1 MTTMPHINRLRV
13 NNVKYNFGTQYY
25 DDFMM
30 KPYGK
35 NMLYDLANGGG
46 KSVLMLLLLQTVIPN
61 CTLDD
66 KQPVE
71 KLFRTAGGSSTI
83 HSLIEWKLN
92 DNNIKDGDGFQYMT
106 TGFCAKKGTAQEE
119 KDTASIDYFN
129 YCIFYR
135 EYNENDIR
143 NLPLVNENERITYS
157 GLKQYLKELQ
167 RNPGLRVEVFD
178 RKGEYQQF
186 ISNYGIYESEWEI
199 IRGINKTEGHVRTYF
214 ETNYKTTRKVVE
226 DLLIEEI
233 IQKSYNRYLD
243 GGNDSAGSN
252 EKNSDDSMAA
262 TLLNIKDK
270 LIELSQKKAA
280 VNFYDRQTEIID
292 GLKERLSI
300 LDHVYTRDDELK
312 TKLHQAYNYN
322 ERCITSK
329 QTYYEQLCKEAD
341 ELDRKMKH
349 LEIIVEAAKLVKNQT
364 QLDNINQEIAR
375 LTKGIQLHED
385 LLVRKQKDI
394 SLKESMNDYLEY
406 LREKSNRDELK
417 ESLDAIKGGS
427 KVETQELNQLAF
439 NKKILMDKK
448 VDELETTKVELL
460 DKLNEAEEILT
471 DSNEEERNLDIER
484 AIKANAFTSV
494 EEKIVSLQ
502 QKLIQMRKNVSLL
515 VFEEIAETI
524 KHVEEEN
531 KTSEEKLQVIKQ
543 EVDDCLETMRVLKT
557 SLQIKEEKKTSL
569 NTTIKEYEDFIKA
582 YNARQVNYE
591 KLLEVY
597 HIVSK
602 DNCLHELE
610 EQYRELVTKLV
621 KCKERIQINE
631 RYLTQLTERNLD
643 VESEG
648 LTKVKEY
655 LDKRYKDKVITG
667 TAYLHTLPE
676 KERERI
682 LNKVPI
688 LPYGLI
694 IMEDYESLL
703 EDRYFSRKDF
713 GAYAIPILNL
723 EEIKQGTIHLSKK
736 SITFAMKEEELFYRE
751 ERMAREESIV
761 RGEVEEEKELLRK
774 LEQQEEIFKKDMDK
788 IRYYLGKDREY
799 FSEVEQKHKQCK
811 QEFST
816 LSEEIQELAADYM
829 KREQSVRQM
838 SDDINSITVT
848 MEENEQE
855 HVLLV
860 EIAAIDAR
868 KRKLE
873 KESIELRNEC
883 EELQRR
889 YERICQLRDEWKTKH
904 GQWSMQVD
912 SVDKQLIFCKEQ
924 WTTLFLPYY
933 KEEEYEVLSLSEEE
947 LDARFLGKKDV
958 FEKEYS
964 DLGDKERLLSS
975 YINAMNRSLKAIAK
989 RKISLATLDEMK
1001 NNHSLVAISDDII
1014 QCENTD
1020 YVHQEAILSKLQEN
1034 MDEKKA
1040 LMHQLGGKVEQAR
1053 YAAEEKF
1060 GDVFKETLLR
1070 ITTDTDIEEQKAALQ
1085 VMLKKKR
1092 NMKEELI
1099 LSERAIKICEN
1110 ARDDM
1115 ERIYR
1120 QMELTKTKDVE
1131 NIEIEDIEGFV
1142 KTLSRELDSIA
1153 KDTNRK
1159 REEFYQQLQKT
1170 AQTLELLKAY
1180 ELAEELRTAVTVPK
1194 TLEESSE
1201 LKSNLEGVCDCI
1213 RLERQRIEQ
1222 GLEDMERIKQS
1233 FENQCL
1239 QRCDNVKA
1247 ALERLPKLSKI
1258 MLDNEQIQMIG
1269 LSIPY
1274 VNEELQSQRMSDYID
1289 TIVAGVDKYETPNEK
1304 IKYIRESLSLKR
1316 LFSVIVTDMNR
1327 IKLTLYKR
1335 ERMKEQSRHLRYE
1348 EAVGSTGQSQ
1358 GIYIQFLIAIINY
1371 ITYMNS
1377 GNINNKGLRK
1387 VIFID
1392 NPFGAAKD
1400 VYIWEPI
1407 FELLKMNQVQLI
1419 VPARGTT
1426 PAITG
1431 KFDVNYILGQCLK
1444 DNKQQTVVVDFHSN
1458 VDTTEME
1465 YIPLQYE
1472 QTSLFE

>member
-1 MTTMPHINRLRV
+1 MPHINRLRV

-71 KLFRTAGGSSTI
+71 KLFRTSGGSTTI

-92 DNNIKDGDGFQYMT
+92 DNNIKDGFQYMT

-143 NLPLVNENERITYS
+143 NLPLINENERVTYS

-233 IQKSYNRYLD
+233 IQKAYNRYLD
-243 GGNDSAGSN
+243 GGNDS
-252 EKNSDDSMAA
+252 EDSMAT
-262 TLLNIKDK
+262 TLLSIKDK
-270 LIELSQKKAA
+270 LIELSQKKAT
-280 VNFYDRQTEIID
+280 VNFYDRQIEIID

-300 LDHVYTRDDELK
+300 LDHVYTRDKELK
-312 TKLHQAYNYN
+312 TKLHQAYTYN
-322 ERCITSK
+322 ERCIASK
-329 QTYYEQLCKEAD
+329 QAHYEQLCKEQD
-341 ELDRKMKH
+341 DLDQKMKH
-349 LEIIVEAAKLVKNQT
+349 LEIIVEAAKLQKNETHLAQ
-364 QLDNINQEIAR
+364 INKEIER
-375 LTKGIQLHED
+375 LTREILLQED
-385 LLVRKQKDI
+385 MLARKQKDI

-417 ESLDAIKGGS
+417 ESLEAIKGGN
-427 KVETQELNQLAF
+427 KVEIQELNQLAF
-439 NKKILMDKK
+439 NKKVHVDKK
-448 VDELETTKVELL
+448 VQDLETAKAELL
-460 DKLNEAEEILT
+460 DKLKEADEVLS
-471 DSNEEERNLDIER
+471 DSGEEERNLDIER
-484 AIKANAFTSV
+484 AIKENAFTMV
-494 EEKIVSLQ
+494 EEKVVALQ
-502 QKLIQMRKNVSLL
+502 QKLNQMRKNVSLL
-515 VFEEIAETI
+515 FFEEITEAI
-524 KHVEEEN
+524 SQVEEEN
-531 KTSEEKLQVIKQ
+531 KASEGRLQAIRQ
-543 EVDDCLETMRVLKT
+543 ELDSCQETMVMLKT
-557 SLQIKEEKKTSL
+557 SLQIKEEKKTRL
-569 NTTIKEYEDFIKA
+569 TTTIKEYEDWLEGYKV
-582 YNARQVNYE
+582 RQAEYE
-591 KLLEVY
+591 KLLEIY

-602 DNCLHELE
+602 DNCLQELE
-610 EQYRELVTKLV
+610 EQYKTLVTKLV
-621 KCKERIQINE
+621 KCKEHIQINE
-631 RYLTQLTERNLD
+631 RYLTQLVERNLD

-655 LDKRYKDKVITG
+655 LEKRYKDKVMTG

-682 LNKVPI
+682 LRKIPI

-694 IMEDYESLL
+694 VMEEYESLL
-703 EDRYFSRKDF
+703 EDRYFKRKDF

-723 EEIKQGTIHLSKK
+723 EEIKQGTISFAKK
-736 SITFAMKEEELFYRE
+736 SITFAMREEELFYRE
-751 ERMAREESIV
+751 ERMAEEESVV
-761 RGEVEEEKELLRK
+761 RGEVEDEKEQLRR
-774 LEQQEEIFKKDMDK
+774 LEQQEEILKKDMEK
-788 IRYYLGKDREY
+788 VRYYLGEDRKKCA
-799 FSEVEQKHKQCK
+799 EVEQNHMKSK
-811 QEFST
+811 QE
-816 LSEEIQELAADYM
+816 LSSLSREIQELASDYM
-829 KREQSVRQM
+829 NREQSVKQM
-838 SDDINSITVT
+838 SDEITTITAT
-848 MEENEQE
+848 MKENEQE
-855 HVLLV
+855 RVRLV
-860 EIAAIDAR
+860 EIEAVTTQ
-868 KRKLE
+868 KRGLE
-873 KESIELRNEC
+873 KESTQLRNAC
-883 EELQRR
+883 EELQSR

-904 GQWSMQVD
+904 DQWILQVD
-912 SVDKQLIFCKEQ
+912 SVDKQLEFCKEQ

-933 KEEEYEVLSLSEEE
+933 KEGEFDVLSLLEEE
-947 LDARFLGKKDV
+947 LDARFLGKKDA

-964 DLGDKERLLSS
+964 DLGDKERLLNS

-989 RKISLATLDEMK
+989 RKISLATLEEMK
-1001 NNHSLVAISDDII
+1001 NNHSLVAISEDII
-1014 QCENTD
+1014 QSENAD
-1020 YVHQEAILSKLQEN
+1020 YVHGEAILSKLRES

-1053 YAAEEKF
+1053 NAAEEKF

-1070 ITTDTDIEEQKAALQ
+1070 VTADTNIEEQKAALQ
-1085 VMLKKKR
+1085 VILQKKQ
-1092 NMKEELI
+1092 NMKEEFA
-1099 LSERAIKICEN
+1099 LSERAIKVCEN
-1110 ARDDM
+1110 AKDDM

-1120 QMELTKTKDVE
+1120 QVELVKSKEVE
-1131 NIEIEDIEGFV
+1131 SIDIEDIEGFV
-1142 KTLSRELDSIA
+1142 KMLSRDLESIV

-1159 REEFYQQLQKT
+1159 RDEFYQQLQKT

-1180 ELAEELRTAVTVPK
+1180 ELAQELRTAVTVPG
-1194 TLEESSE
+1194 TLEESND

-1213 RLERQRIEQ
+1213 RLERARIEQ

-1274 VNEELQSQRMSDYID
+1274 VNEELQGQRMSDYID
-1289 TIVAGVDKYETPNEK
+1289 SIVAGVDKYETPNEK

-1335 ERMKEQSRHLRYE
+1335 ERIKEQSRHLRYE

-1377 GNINNKGLRK
+1377 GNIDNKGLRK

-1431 KFDVNYILGQCLK
+1431 KFDVNYILGQCLNDK
-1444 DNKQQTVVVDFHSN
+1444 KQQTVVVEYHSN

>member
-1 MTTMPHINRLRV
+1 MPHINRLRV

-71 KLFRTAGGSSTI
+71 KLFRTSGGSTTI

-92 DNNIKDGDGFQYMT
+92 DNNIRDGFQYMT

-143 NLPLVNENERITYS
+143 NLPLINENERVTYS

-243 GGNDSAGSN
+243 GGNDN
-252 EKNSDDSMAA
+252 EDSMAQ
-262 TLLNIKDK
+262 TLLSIKDK
-270 LIELSQKKAA
+270 LIELSQKKAT
-280 VNFYDRQTEIID
+280 VNFYDRQVEIID

-300 LDHVYTRDDELK
+300 LDHVYTRDEELQ
-312 TKLHQAYNYN
+312 TKLHQAFTYN
-322 ERCITSK
+322 ERCIASK
-329 QTYYEQLCKEAD
+329 QAHYEQLCKEQD
-341 ELDRKMKH
+341 ELDQKMKH
-349 LEIIVEAAKLVKNQT
+349 LEIIVEAAKLQKNETHLAQINKEIE
-364 QLDNINQEIAR
+364 QLTREI
-375 LTKGIQLHED
+375 LLQED
-385 LLVRKQKDI
+385 LLARKQKDI

-417 ESLDAIKGGS
+417 ESLEAIKGGN
-427 KVETQELNQLAF
+427 KVEIQELNQLAF
-439 NKKILMDKK
+439 NKKIHVDKK
-448 VDELETTKVELL
+448 VEDLETAKAELFI
-460 DKLNEAEEILT
+460 KLKEADEVLS
-471 DSNEEERNLDIER
+471 DSGEEERNLDIER
-484 AIKANAFTSV
+484 AIKENAVTMV
-494 EEKIVSLQ
+494 EEKVVALQ
-502 QKLIQMRKNVSLL
+502 QKLNQMRKNVSLL
-515 VFEEIAETI
+515 FFEEITEAI
-524 KHVEEEN
+524 SQVEEEN
-531 KTSEEKLQVIKQ
+531 KASEEKLQAIKQ
-543 EVDDCLETMRVLKT
+543 ELDSCQETMVMLKT
-557 SLQIKEEKKTSL
+557 SLQIKEEKKTRL
-569 NTTIKEYEDFIKA
+569 ITTIKEYEDWLVGYKV
-582 YNARQVNYE
+582 RQAEYE

-597 HIVSK
+597 HIVSR
-602 DNCLHELE
+602 DNCLQELE
-610 EQYRELVTKLV
+610 EQYKALVTKLV
-621 KCKERIQINE
+621 KCKEHININE

-655 LDKRYKDKVITG
+655 LEKRYKDKVMTG

-682 LNKVPI
+682 LRKIPI

-694 IMEDYESLL
+694 VMEDYESLL
-703 EDRYFSRKDF
+703 EDRYFKRKDF

-723 EEIKQGTIHLSKK
+723 EEIKQGTISFSKK
-736 SITFAMKEEELFYRE
+736 SLTFAMKEEELFYRE
-751 ERMAREESIV
+751 ERMAEEESIV
-761 RGEVEEEKELLRK
+761 RGEVEDEKEQLRK
-774 LEQQEEIFKKDMDK
+774 LEQQEEILKKDMDK
-788 IRYYLGKDREY
+788 VRYYLGEDRKKCA
-799 FSEVEQKHKQCK
+799 EVEQNHMKSK
-811 QEFST
+811 QE
-816 LSEEIQELAADYM
+816 LSSLSREIQELASDYVN
-829 KREQSVRQM
+829 REQSVKQM
-838 SDDINSITVT
+838 SDEITTITAT
-848 MEENEQE
+848 MKENEQE
-855 HVLLV
+855 RLRLV
-860 EIAAIDAR
+860 EIEAVATQ
-868 KRKLE
+868 KRGLE
-873 KESIELRNEC
+873 KESMQLRNAC
-883 EELQRR
+883 EELQSR

-904 GQWSMQVD
+904 DQWKLQVD
-912 SVDKQLIFCKEQ
+912 SVDKQLKFCKEQ

-933 KEEEYEVLSLSEEE
+933 KEGEFDVLSLLEEE
-947 LDARFLGKKDV
+947 LDARFLGKKDA

-964 DLGDKERLLSS
+964 DLGDKERLLNS
-975 YINAMNRSLKAIAK
+975 YINSMNRSLKAIAK
-989 RKISLATLDEMK
+989 RKISLATLEEMK
-1001 NNHSLVAISDDII
+1001 NNHSLVAISEDII
-1014 QCENTD
+1014 QNENAN
-1020 YVHQEAILSKLQEN
+1020 YVHGEAILSKLRES

-1053 YAAEEKF
+1053 NVAEEKF

-1070 ITTDTDIEEQKAALQ
+1070 VTSDTNIEEQKAALQ
-1085 VMLKKKR
+1085 VMLQKKQD
-1092 NMKEELI
+1092 MKEEFT
-1099 LSERAIKICEN
+1099 LSERAIKVCEN
-1110 ARDDM
+1110 AKDDM

-1120 QMELTKTKDVE
+1120 QMELVKSKEVE
-1131 NIEIEDIEGFV
+1131 SIEIEDIEGYV
-1142 KTLSRELDSIA
+1142 KKLSRDLESIV

-1180 ELAEELRTAVTVPK
+1180 ELAQELRTAVTVPG
-1194 TLEESSE
+1194 TLEESND

-1213 RLERQRIEQ
+1213 RLERARIEQ

-1274 VNEELQSQRMSDYID
+1274 VNEELQGQRMSDYID
-1289 TIVAGVDKYETPNEK
+1289 SIVAGVDKYETQNEK

-1335 ERMKEQSRHLRYE
+1335 ERIKEQSRHLRYE

-1377 GNINNKGLRK
+1377 GNIDNKGLRK

-1431 KFDVNYILGQCLK
+1431 KFDVNYILGQCLNDK
-1444 DNKQQTVVVDFHSN
+1444 KQQTVVVDYHSN

>member
-1 MTTMPHINRLRV
+1 MPHINRLRV

-71 KLFRTAGGSSTI
+71 KLFRTSGGSTTI

-92 DNNIKDGDGFQYMT
+92 DNNIRDGFQYMT

-143 NLPLVNENERITYS
+143 NLPLINENERVTYS

-243 GGNDSAGSN
+243 GGNDN
-252 EKNSDDSMAA
+252 EDSMAQ
-262 TLLNIKDK
+262 TLLSIKDK
-270 LIELSQKKAA
+270 LIELSQKKAT
-280 VNFYDRQTEIID
+280 VNFYDRQVEIID

-300 LDHVYTRDDELK
+300 LDHVYTRDEELQ
-312 TKLHQAYNYN
+312 TKLHQAFTYN
-322 ERCITSK
+322 ERCIASK
-329 QTYYEQLCKEAD
+329 QAHYEQLCKEQD
-341 ELDRKMKH
+341 ELDQKMKH
-349 LEIIVEAAKLVKNQT
+349 LEIIVEAAKLQKNETHLAQINKEIE
-364 QLDNINQEIAR
+364 QLTREI
-375 LTKGIQLHED
+375 LLQED
-385 LLVRKQKDI
+385 LLARKQKDI

-417 ESLDAIKGGS
+417 ESLEAIKGGN
-427 KVETQELNQLAF
+427 KVEIQELNQLAF
-439 NKKILMDKK
+439 NKKIHVDKK
-448 VDELETTKVELL
+448 VEDLETAKAELFI
-460 DKLNEAEEILT
+460 KLKEADEVLS
-471 DSNEEERNLDIER
+471 DSGEEERNLDIER
-484 AIKANAFTSV
+484 AIKENAFTMV
-494 EEKIVSLQ
+494 EEKVVALQ
-502 QKLIQMRKNVSLL
+502 QKLNQMRKNVSLL
-515 VFEEIAETI
+515 FFEEITEAI
-524 KHVEEEN
+524 SQVEEEN
-531 KTSEEKLQVIKQ
+531 KASEEKLQAIKQ
-543 EVDDCLETMRVLKT
+543 ELDSCQETMVMLKT
-557 SLQIKEEKKTSL
+557 TLQIKEEKKTRL
-569 NTTIKEYEDFIKA
+569 TTIIKEYEDWLEGYKV
-582 YNARQVNYE
+582 RQAEYE

-597 HIVSK
+597 HIVSR
-602 DNCLHELE
+602 DNCLQELE
-610 EQYRELVTKLV
+610 EQYKTLVTKLV
-621 KCKERIQINE
+621 KCKEHININE

-655 LDKRYKDKVITG
+655 LEKRYKDKVMTG

-682 LNKVPI
+682 LRKIPI

-694 IMEDYESLL
+694 VMEEYESLL
-703 EDRYFSRKDF
+703 EDRYFKRKDF

-723 EEIKQGTIHLSKK
+723 EEIKQGTISFSKK
-736 SITFAMKEEELFYRE
+736 SLTFAMKEEELFYRE
-751 ERMAREESIV
+751 ERMAEEESIV
-761 RGEVEEEKELLRK
+761 RGEVEDKKEQLRK
-774 LEQQEEIFKKDMDK
+774 LEQQEEILKKDMDK
-788 IRYYLGKDREY
+788 VRYYLSEDRKKCA
-799 FSEVEQKHKQCK
+799 EVEQNHMKSK
-811 QEFST
+811 QE
-816 LSEEIQELAADYM
+816 LSSLSREIQELASDYM
-829 KREQSVRQM
+829 NREQSVKQM
-838 SDDINSITVT
+838 SDEITTITAT
-848 MEENEQE
+848 MKENEQE
-855 HVLLV
+855 RLRLV
-860 EIAAIDAR
+860 EIEAVATQ
-868 KRKLE
+868 KRGLE
-873 KESIELRNEC
+873 KESMQLRNAC
-883 EELQRR
+883 EELQSR

-904 GQWSMQVD
+904 DQWILQVD
-912 SVDKQLIFCKEQ
+912 SVDKQLEFCKEQ

-933 KEEEYEVLSLSEEE
+933 KEGEFDVLSLLEEE
-947 LDARFLGKKDV
+947 LDARFLGKKDA

-964 DLGDKERLLSS
+964 DLGDKERLLNS
-975 YINAMNRSLKAIAK
+975 YINAMNRNLKAIAK
-989 RKISLATLDEMK
+989 RKISLATLEEMK
-1001 NNHSLVAISDDII
+1001 NNHSLVAISEDII
-1014 QCENTD
+1014 QSENAD
-1020 YVHQEAILSKLQEN
+1020 YVHGEAILSKLRES

-1053 YAAEEKF
+1053 NAAEEKF

-1070 ITTDTDIEEQKAALQ
+1070 VTADTNIEEQKAALQ
-1085 VMLKKKR
+1085 VILQKKQ
-1092 NMKEELI
+1092 NMKEEFA
-1099 LSERAIKICEN
+1099 LSERAIKVCEN
-1110 ARDDM
+1110 AKDDM

-1120 QMELTKTKDVE
+1120 QMELVKSKEVE
-1131 NIEIEDIEGFV
+1131 SIDIEDIEGFV
-1142 KTLSRELDSIA
+1142 KMLSRDLESIV

-1159 REEFYQQLQKT
+1159 RDEFYQQLQKT

-1180 ELAEELRTAVTVPK
+1180 ELAQELRTAVTVPG
-1194 TLEESSE
+1194 TLEESND

-1213 RLERQRIEQ
+1213 RLERARIEQ

-1258 MLDNEQIQMIG
+1258 ILDNEQIQMIG

-1274 VNEELQSQRMSDYID
+1274 VNEELQGQRMSDYID
-1289 TIVAGVDKYETPNEK
+1289 SIVAGVDKYETPNEK

-1335 ERMKEQSRHLRYE
+1335 ERIKEQSRHLRYE

-1377 GNINNKGLRK
+1377 GNIDNKGLRK

-1431 KFDVNYILGQCLK
+1431 KFDVNYILGQCLNDK
-1444 DNKQQTVVVDFHSN
+1444 KQQTVVVDYHSN

>member
-1 MTTMPHINRLRV
+1 MPHINRLRV

-71 KLFRTAGGSSTI
+71 KLFRTSGGSTTI

-92 DNNIKDGDGFQYMT
+92 DNNIRDGFQYMT

-143 NLPLVNENERITYS
+143 NLPLINENERVTYS

-243 GGNDSAGSN
+243 GGNDN
-252 EKNSDDSMAA
+252 EDSMAQ
-262 TLLNIKDK
+262 TLLSIKDK
-270 LIELSQKKAA
+270 LIELSQKKAT
-280 VNFYDRQTEIID
+280 VNFYDRQVEIID

-300 LDHVYTRDDELK
+300 LDHVYTRDEELQ
-312 TKLHQAYNYN
+312 TKLHQAFTYN
-322 ERCITSK
+322 ERCIASK
-329 QTYYEQLCKEAD
+329 QAHYEQLCKEQD
-341 ELDRKMKH
+341 ELDQKMKH
-349 LEIIVEAAKLVKNQT
+349 LEIIVEAAKLQKNETHLAQINKEIE
-364 QLDNINQEIAR
+364 QLTREI
-375 LTKGIQLHED
+375 LLQED
-385 LLVRKQKDI
+385 LLARKQKDI

-417 ESLDAIKGGS
+417 ESLEAIKGGN
-427 KVETQELNQLAF
+427 KVEIQELNQLAF
-439 NKKILMDKK
+439 NKKIHVDKK
-448 VDELETTKVELL
+448 VEDLETAKAELFI
-460 DKLNEAEEILT
+460 KLKEADEVLS
-471 DSNEEERNLDIER
+471 DSGEEERNLDIER
-484 AIKANAFTSV
+484 AIKENAFTMV
-494 EEKIVSLQ
+494 EEKVVALQ
-502 QKLIQMRKNVSLL
+502 QKLNQMRKNVSLL
-515 VFEEIAETI
+515 FFEEITEAI
-524 KHVEEEN
+524 SQVEEEN
-531 KTSEEKLQVIKQ
+531 KASEEKLQAIKQ
-543 EVDDCLETMRVLKT
+543 ELDSCQETMVMLKT
-557 SLQIKEEKKTSL
+557 SLQIKEEKKTRL
-569 NTTIKEYEDFIKA
+569 ITTIKEYEDWLVGYKV
-582 YNARQVNYE
+582 RQAEYE

-597 HIVSK
+597 HIVSR
-602 DNCLHELE
+602 DNCLQELE
-610 EQYRELVTKLV
+610 EQYKALVTKLV
-621 KCKERIQINE
+621 KCKEHININE

-655 LDKRYKDKVITG
+655 LEKRYKDKVMTG

-682 LNKVPI
+682 LRKIPI

-694 IMEDYESLL
+694 VMEDYESLL
-703 EDRYFSRKDF
+703 EDRYFKRKDF

-723 EEIKQGTIHLSKK
+723 EEIKQGTISFSKK
-736 SITFAMKEEELFYRE
+736 SLTFAMKEEELFYRE
-751 ERMAREESIV
+751 ERMAEEESIV
-761 RGEVEEEKELLRK
+761 RGEVEDEKEQLRK
-774 LEQQEEIFKKDMDK
+774 LEQQEEILKKDMDK
-788 IRYYLGKDREY
+788 VRYYLGEDRKKCA
-799 FSEVEQKHKQCK
+799 EVEQNHMKSK
-811 QEFST
+811 QE
-816 LSEEIQELAADYM
+816 LSSLSREIQELASDYVN
-829 KREQSVRQM
+829 REQSVKQM
-838 SDDINSITVT
+838 SDEITTITAT
-848 MEENEQE
+848 MKENEQE
-855 HVLLV
+855 RLRLV
-860 EIAAIDAR
+860 EIEAVATQ
-868 KRKLE
+868 KRGLE
-873 KESIELRNEC
+873 KESMQLRNAC
-883 EELQRR
+883 EELQSR

-904 GQWSMQVD
+904 DQWKLQVD
-912 SVDKQLIFCKEQ
+912 SVDKQLKFCKEQ

-933 KEEEYEVLSLSEEE
+933 KEGEFDVLSLLEEE
-947 LDARFLGKKDV
+947 LDARFLGKKDA

-964 DLGDKERLLSS
+964 DLGDKERLLNS
-975 YINAMNRSLKAIAK
+975 YINSMNRSLKAIAK
-989 RKISLATLDEMK
+989 RKISLATLEEMK
-1001 NNHSLVAISDDII
+1001 NNHSLVAISEDII
-1014 QCENTD
+1014 QNENAD
-1020 YVHQEAILSKLQEN
+1020 YVHGEAILSKLRES

-1053 YAAEEKF
+1053 NVAEEKF
-1060 GDVFKETLLR
+1060 GGVFKETLLR
-1070 ITTDTDIEEQKAALQ
+1070 VTSDTNIEEQKAALQ
-1085 VMLKKKR
+1085 VMLQKKQD
-1092 NMKEELI
+1092 MKEELT
-1099 LSERAIKICEN
+1099 LSERAIKVCEN
-1110 ARDDM
+1110 AKDDM

-1120 QMELTKTKDVE
+1120 QMELVKSKEVE
-1131 NIEIEDIEGFV
+1131 SIEIEDIEGYV
-1142 KTLSRELDSIA
+1142 KKLSRDLESIV

-1159 REEFYQQLQKT
+1159 RDEFYQQLQKT

-1180 ELAEELRTAVTVPK
+1180 ELAQELRTAVTVPG
-1194 TLEESSE
+1194 TLEESND

-1213 RLERQRIEQ
+1213 RLERARIEQ

-1274 VNEELQSQRMSDYID
+1274 VNEELQGQRMSDYID
-1289 TIVAGVDKYETPNEK
+1289 SIVAGVDKYETPNEK

-1335 ERMKEQSRHLRYE
+1335 ERIKEQSRHLRYE

-1377 GNINNKGLRK
+1377 GNIDNKGLRK

-1431 KFDVNYILGQCLK
+1431 KFDVNYILGQCLNDK
-1444 DNKQQTVVVDFHSN
+1444 KQQTVVVDYHSN
-1458 VDTTEME
+1458 VDTTKME

>member
-1 MTTMPHINRLRV
+1 MPHINRLRV

-71 KLFRTAGGSSTI
+71 KLFRTSGGSTTI

-92 DNNIKDGDGFQYMT
+92 DNNIRDGFQYMT

-143 NLPLVNENERITYS
+143 NLPLINENERVTYS

-233 IQKSYNRYLD
+233 IQKAYNRYLD
-243 GGNDSAGSN
+243 GGNDS
-252 EKNSDDSMAA
+252 EDSMAQA
-262 TLLNIKDK
+262 LLSIKDK
-270 LIELSQKKAA
+270 LIELSQKKAT
-280 VNFYDRQTEIID
+280 VNFYDRQIEIID
-292 GLKERLSI
+292 GLKERLGI
-300 LDHVYTRDDELK
+300 LDHVYTRDEELK
-312 TKLHQAYNYN
+312 TKLHQAYTYN
-322 ERCITSK
+322 ERCIARK
-329 QTYYEQLCKEAD
+329 QAHYEQLCKEQD
-341 ELDRKMKH
+341 DLDQKMKH
-349 LEIIVEAAKLVKNQT
+349 LEIIVEAAKLQKNETHLAQINKEIE
-364 QLDNINQEIAR
+364 QLTREI
-375 LTKGIQLHED
+375 LLQED
-385 LLVRKQKDI
+385 LLARKQKDI

-406 LREKSNRDELK
+406 LKEKSNRDELK
-417 ESLDAIKGGS
+417 ESLEAIKGGN
-427 KVETQELNQLAF
+427 KVEIQELNQLAF
-439 NKKILMDKK
+439 NKKIHVDKK
-448 VDELETTKVELL
+448 VEDLETAKAELL
-460 DKLNEAEEILT
+460 DKLREADEVLS
-471 DSNEEERNLDIER
+471 DSGEEERNLDIER
-484 AIKANAFTSV
+484 AIKENAFTMV
-494 EEKIVSLQ
+494 EEKVVALQ
-502 QKLIQMRKNVSLL
+502 QKLNQMRKNVSLL
-515 VFEEIAETI
+515 FFEEITEAI
-524 KHVEEEN
+524 SQVEEEN
-531 KTSEEKLQVIKQ
+531 KASEERLQAIKQ
-543 EVDDCLETMRVLKT
+543 ELDSCQETMVMLKT
-557 SLQIKEEKKTSL
+557 SLQIKEEKKTRL
-569 NTTIKEYEDFIKA
+569 TTTIKEYEDWLEGYKV
-582 YNARQVNYE
+582 RQAEYE

-597 HIVSK
+597 HIVSR

-610 EQYRELVTKLV
+610 GQYKALVTKLV
-621 KCKERIQINE
+621 KCKEHININE
-631 RYLTQLTERNLD
+631 RYLTQLVERNLD

-655 LDKRYKDKVITG
+655 LEKRYKDKVMTG

-682 LNKVPI
+682 LSKIPI

-694 IMEDYESLL
+694 VMEDYESLL
-703 EDRYFSRKDF
+703 EDRYFKRKDF

-723 EEIKQGTIHLSKK
+723 EEIKQGTISFSKK

-751 ERMAREESIV
+751 ERMAEEESVI
-761 RGEVEEEKELLRK
+761 RGEVEDEKEQLRK
-774 LEQQEEIFKKDMDK
+774 LEQQEEILKKDMDK
-788 IRYYLGKDREY
+788 VRYYLGEDRKKCA
-799 FSEVEQKHKQCK
+799 EVEQNHMKSK
-811 QEFST
+811 QE
-816 LSEEIQELAADYM
+816 LSSLSREIQELASDYM
-829 KREQSVRQM
+829 NREQSVKQM
-838 SDDINSITVT
+838 SDEITTITAT
-848 MEENEQE
+848 MKENEQE
-855 HVLLV
+855 RVRLV
-860 EIAAIDAR
+860 EIEAVATQ
-868 KRKLE
+868 KRGLE
-873 KESIELRNEC
+873 KESMQLRNAC
-883 EELQRR
+883 EELQSR

-904 GQWSMQVD
+904 DQWKLQVD
-912 SVDKQLIFCKEQ
+912 SVDKQLEFYKEQ

-933 KEEEYEVLSLSEEE
+933 KEGEFDVLSLLEEE
-947 LDARFLGKKDV
+947 LDARFLGKKDA

-964 DLGDKERLLSS
+964 DLGDKERLLNS
-975 YINAMNRSLKAIAK
+975 YINSMNRSLKAIAK
-989 RKISLATLDEMK
+989 RKISLATLEEMK
-1001 NNHSLVAISDDII
+1001 NSHSLVAISEDII
-1014 QCENTD
+1014 QSENAD
-1020 YVHQEAILSKLQEN
+1020 YVHGEAILSKLRES

-1040 LMHQLGGKVEQAR
+1040 LMHQLDGKVEQAR
-1053 YAAEEKF
+1053 NVAEEKF

-1070 ITTDTDIEEQKAALQ
+1070 VTADTNIEEQKAALQ
-1085 VMLKKKR
+1085 VMLQKKQD
-1092 NMKEELI
+1092 MKEEFTI
-1099 LSERAIKICEN
+1099 SEGAIKVCEN
-1110 ARDDM
+1110 AKDDM

-1120 QMELTKTKDVE
+1120 QMELVKSKEVE
-1131 NIEIEDIEGFV
+1131 SIEIENIEGFV
-1142 KTLSRELDSIA
+1142 KMLSRDLESIV

-1159 REEFYQQLQKT
+1159 RDEFYQQLQKT

-1180 ELAEELRTAVTVPK
+1180 ELAQELRTAVTVPG
-1194 TLEESSE
+1194 TLEESDD

-1213 RLERQRIEQ
+1213 RLERARIEQ

-1274 VNEELQSQRMSDYID
+1274 VNEELQGQRMSDYID
-1289 TIVAGVDKYETPNEK
+1289 SIVAGVDKYETPNEK

-1335 ERMKEQSRHLRYE
+1335 ERIKEQSRHLRYE

-1377 GNINNKGLRK
+1377 GNIDNKGLRK

-1431 KFDVNYILGQCLK
+1431 KFDVNYILGQCLNDK
-1444 DNKQQTVVVDFHSN
+1444 KQQTVVVDYHSN
-1458 VDTTEME
+1458 IDTTEME

>member
-1 MTTMPHINRLRV
+1 MPHINRLRV

-71 KLFRTAGGSSTI
+71 KLFRTSGGSTTI

-92 DNNIKDGDGFQYMT
+92 DNNIKDGFQYMT

-143 NLPLVNENERITYS
+143 NLPLINENERVTYS

-167 RNPGLRVEVFD
+167 RNPGLRVEVFE

-233 IQKSYNRYLD
+233 IQKAYNRYLD
-243 GGNDSAGSN
+243 GGNDS
-252 EKNSDDSMAA
+252 EDSMAT
-262 TLLNIKDK
+262 TLLSIKDK
-270 LIELSQKKAA
+270 LIELSQKKAT
-280 VNFYDRQTEIID
+280 VNFYDRQIEIID

-300 LDHVYTRDDELK
+300 LDHVYTRDKELK
-312 TKLHQAYNYN
+312 TKLHQAYTYN
-322 ERCITSK
+322 ERCIASK
-329 QTYYEQLCKEAD
+329 QAHYEQLCKEQD
-341 ELDRKMKH
+341 DLDQKMKH
-349 LEIIVEAAKLVKNQT
+349 LEIIVEAAKLQKNETHLAQ
-364 QLDNINQEIAR
+364 INKEIER
-375 LTKGIQLHED
+375 LTREILLQED
-385 LLVRKQKDI
+385 MLARKQKDI

-417 ESLDAIKGGS
+417 ESLEAIKGGN
-427 KVETQELNQLAF
+427 KVEIQELNQLAF
-439 NKKILMDKK
+439 NKKVHVDKK
-448 VDELETTKVELL
+448 VQDLETAKAELL
-460 DKLNEAEEILT
+460 DKLKEADEVLS
-471 DSNEEERNLDIER
+471 DSGEEERNLDIER
-484 AIKANAFTSV
+484 AIKENAFTMV
-494 EEKIVSLQ
+494 EEKVVALQ
-502 QKLIQMRKNVSLL
+502 QKLNQMRKNVSLL
-515 VFEEIAETI
+515 FFEEITEAI
-524 KHVEEEN
+524 SQVEEEN
-531 KTSEEKLQVIKQ
+531 KASEGRLQAIRQ
-543 EVDDCLETMRVLKT
+543 ELDSCQETMVMLKT
-557 SLQIKEEKKTSL
+557 SLQIKEEKKTRIT
-569 NTTIKEYEDFIKA
+569 TTIKEYEDWLEGYKI
-582 YNARQVNYE
+582 RQAEYE

-602 DNCLHELE
+602 DNCLQELE
-610 EQYRELVTKLV
+610 EQYKALVTKLV
-621 KCKERIQINE
+621 KCKEHIQINE
-631 RYLTQLTERNLD
+631 RYLTQLVERNLD

-655 LDKRYKDKVITG
+655 LEKRYKDKVMTG

-682 LNKVPI
+682 LRKIPI

-694 IMEDYESLL
+694 VMEEYESLL
-703 EDRYFSRKDF
+703 EDRYFKRKDF

-723 EEIKQGTIHLSKK
+723 EEIKQGTISFAKK
-736 SITFAMKEEELFYRE
+736 SITFAMREEELFYRE
-751 ERMAREESIV
+751 ERMAEEESVV
-761 RGEVEEEKELLRK
+761 RGEVEDEKEQLRR
-774 LEQQEEIFKKDMDK
+774 LEQQEEILKKDMDK
-788 IRYYLGKDREY
+788 VRYYLGEDRKKCA
-799 FSEVEQKHKQCK
+799 EVEQNHMKSK
-811 QEFST
+811 QE
-816 LSEEIQELAADYM
+816 LSSLSREIQELASDYM
-829 KREQSVRQM
+829 NREQSVKQM
-838 SDDINSITVT
+838 SDEITTITAT
-848 MEENEQE
+848 MKENEQE
-855 HVLLV
+855 RVRLV
-860 EIAAIDAR
+860 EIEAVTTQ
-868 KRKLE
+868 KRGLE
-873 KESIELRNEC
+873 KESTQLRNAC
-883 EELQRR
+883 EELQSR

-904 GQWSMQVD
+904 DQWILQVD
-912 SVDKQLIFCKEQ
+912 SVDKQLEFCKEQ

-933 KEEEYEVLSLSEEE
+933 KEGEFDVLSLLEEE
-947 LDARFLGKKDV
+947 LDARFLGKKDA

-964 DLGDKERLLSS
+964 DLGDKERLLNS

-989 RKISLATLDEMK
+989 RKISLATLEEMK
-1001 NNHSLVAISDDII
+1001 NNHSLVAISEDII
-1014 QCENTD
+1014 QSENAD
-1020 YVHQEAILSKLQEN
+1020 YVHGEAILSKLRES

-1053 YAAEEKF
+1053 NAAEEKF

-1070 ITTDTDIEEQKAALQ
+1070 VTADTNIEEQKAALQ
-1085 VMLKKKR
+1085 VILQKKQ
-1092 NMKEELI
+1092 NMKEEFA
-1099 LSERAIKICEN
+1099 LSERAIKVCEN
-1110 ARDDM
+1110 AKDDM

-1120 QMELTKTKDVE
+1120 QMELVKSKEVE
-1131 NIEIEDIEGFV
+1131 SIDIEDIEGFV
-1142 KTLSRELDSIA
+1142 KMLSRDLESIV

-1159 REEFYQQLQKT
+1159 RDEFYQQLQKT

-1180 ELAEELRTAVTVPK
+1180 ELAQELRTAVTVPG
-1194 TLEESSE
+1194 TLEESND

-1213 RLERQRIEQ
+1213 RLERARIEQ

-1274 VNEELQSQRMSDYID
+1274 VNEELQGQRMSDYID
-1289 TIVAGVDKYETPNEK
+1289 SIVAGVDKYETPNEK

-1335 ERMKEQSRHLRYE
+1335 ERIKEQSRHLRYE

-1377 GNINNKGLRK
+1377 GNIDNKGLRK

-1431 KFDVNYILGQCLK
+1431 KFDVNYILGQCLNDK
-1444 DNKQQTVVVDFHSN
+1444 KQQTVVVDYHSN

>member
-1 MTTMPHINRLRV
+1 MPHINRLRV

-71 KLFRTAGGSSTI
+71 KLFRTSGGSSTI

-92 DNNIKDGDGFQYMT
+92 DNNIKDGFQYMT
-106 TGFCAKKGTAQEE
+106 TGFCARKGTTQEE

-135 EYNENDIR
+135 EYNDNDIR
-143 NLPLVNENERITYS
+143 NLPLVNDNERITYS
-157 GLKQYLKELQ
+157 GLKQYLKDIQ
-167 RNPGLRVEVFD
+167 RIPGLHVEIFD

-186 ISNYGIYESEWEI
+186 ISGYGIYESEWEI

-233 IQKSYNRYLD
+233 IQKSYNRYLVNESDSSD
-243 GGNDSAGSN
+243 GDSNTSEDN
-252 EKNSDDSMAA
+252 MAT

-270 LIELSQKKAA
+270 LIELSQKKAT
-280 VNFYDRQTEIID
+280 VNLYDRQTEIID
-292 GLKERLSI
+292 GLKERLSV
-300 LDHVYTRDDELK
+300 LDHVYTRSEELK
-312 TKLHQAYNYN
+312 MKLHQAYNYN
-322 ERCITSK
+322 ERCIVTK
-329 QTYYEQLCKEAD
+329 QADYEQLCKEQD

-349 LEIIVEAAKLVKNQT
+349 LEIIVEAAKLQKNETRLVK
-364 QLDNINQEIAR
+364 INQEISQ
-375 LTKGIQLHED
+375 LTKEIQLQED
-385 LLVRKQKDI
+385 LLDRKQKDI

-417 ESLDAIKGGS
+417 ESLEAIKGGS
-427 KVETQELNQLAF
+427 KVEINELYQLVY
-439 NKKILMDKK
+439 NKKFHMDQK
-448 VDELETTKVELL
+448 VEELEEAKATLTDQLR
-460 DKLNEAEEILT
+460 EAEDSLT
-471 DSNEEERNLDIER
+471 NLSEEERNLDIER
-484 AIKANAFTSV
+484 AIKENALSGV
-494 EEKIVSLQ
+494 EEKIVSLK
-502 QKLIQMRKNVSLL
+502 QKLNQMRKNVSLL
-515 VFEEIAETI
+515 FLEEVTSTI
-524 KHVEEEN
+524 HQVEEEN
-531 KTSEEKLQVIKQ
+531 KASKDKLQAIKQ
-543 EVDDCLETMRVLKT
+543 ELDTCQETLLTLKT
-557 SLQIKEEKKTSL
+557 SLQIKEEKKARL
-569 NTTIKEYEDFIKA
+569 ATTIKEYEEWIEK
-582 YNARQVNYE
+582 YKIRQAEYE

-602 DNCLHELE
+602 DNCLQELE
-610 EQYRELVTKLV
+610 EQYKTLVTKMI
-621 KCKERIQINE
+621 KCKERIQVNE
-631 RYLTQLTERNLD
+631 RYLSQLMERNLD

-655 LDKRYKDKVITG
+655 LEKRYKDQVITG
-667 TAYLHTLPE
+667 TAYLHTLTE
-676 KERERI
+676 KDRENLLRKI
-682 LNKVPI
+682 PI
-688 LPYGLI
+688 IPYSLI
-694 IMEDYESLL
+694 VMEDYEALL
-703 EDRYFSRKDF
+703 EDRYFRRKDF

-723 EEIKQGTIHLSKK
+723 EEIKQGTISLSKK

-751 ERMAREESIV
+751 ERMAEEESIV

-774 LEQQEEIFKKDMDK
+774 LEQQEDILKKDMEK
-788 IRYYLGKDREY
+788 VRYHRSHEQAKYA
-799 FSEVEQKHKQCK
+799 EVSQGHMDCK
-811 QEFST
+811 QELDSIE
-816 LSEEIQELAADYM
+816 EEIHGLVNDYM
-829 KREQSVRQM
+829 KREQSVTQM
-838 SDDINSITVT
+838 SEEVLAITEAI
-848 MEENEQE
+848 EEKEQE
-855 HVLLV
+855 HARLV
-860 EIAAIDAR
+860 EIEAVVGE
-868 KRKLE
+868 KRVLE
-873 KESIELRNEC
+873 EEGLTLRDEC
-883 EELQRR
+883 EQLRQR
-889 YERICQLRDEWKTKH
+889 YERICEMRDEWRRKHTEWKT
-904 GQWSMQVD
+904 QVD
-912 SVDKQLIFCKEQ
+912 SVDKQLEFSKDQ

-933 KEEEYEVLSLSEEE
+933 KEGEFEVLSLSEEE
-947 LDARFLGKKDV
+947 LDARFLGKKDA

-964 DLGDKERLLSS
+964 DLGDKERLLNS
-975 YINAMNRSLKAIAK
+975 YVNSMNRSLKAIAK
-989 RKISLATLDEMK
+989 RKISLATLEEMR
-1001 NNHSLVAISDDII
+1001 NNHSLFAVSDDVL
-1014 QCENTD
+1014 QSENAD
-1020 YVHQEAILSKLQEN
+1020 YVHQETILNNLRESI
-1034 MDEKKA
+1034 DEKKA
-1040 LMHQLGGKVEQAR
+1040 LMYQLGGKVEEAR
-1053 YAAEEKF
+1053 AVAEEKF
-1060 GDVFKETLLR
+1060 GDAFKETLKQ
-1070 ITTDTDIEEQKAALQ
+1070 ITVDTNIEEQKDALQ
-1085 VMLKKKR
+1085 VMIVKKQS
-1092 NMKEELI
+1092 MKEEFLR
-1099 LSERAIKICEN
+1099 SERAMKVCEN
-1110 ARDDM
+1110 AKEDM

-1120 QMELTKTKDVE
+1120 QMELPKNTAVQE
-1131 NIEIEDIEGFV
+1131 VEIEDMEGFV
-1142 KTLSRELDSIA
+1142 KKLSRDLELIA

-1159 REEFYQQLQKT
+1159 RDEFYQQLQKT

-1180 ELAEELRTAVTVPK
+1180 ELAQELRTAVTIPS

-1201 LKSNLEGVCDCI
+1201 LKNNLTEVCDCI
-1213 RLERQRIEQ
+1213 RLERTRVEQ

-1258 MLDNEQIQMIG
+1258 MLDNEQIPMIG

-1274 VNEELQSQRMSDYID
+1274 VNEELQGQRMSDYID
-1289 TIVAGVDKYETPNEK
+1289 TIVAGVDKYETPNDK
-1304 IKYIRESLSLKR
+1304 IKYIKTSLSLKR

-1335 ERMKEQSRHLRYE
+1335 ERIKEQSRHLRYE

-1377 GNINNKGLRK
+1377 GNIDNTGLRK

-1431 KFDVNYILGQCLK
+1431 KFDVNYILGQRLNDK
-1444 DNKQQTVVVDFHSN
+1444 KQQTVVVEYHSN

-1472 QTSLFE
+1472 QTSLFD

>member
-1 MTTMPHINRLRV
+1 MPHINRLRV

-71 KLFRTAGGSSTI
+71 KLFRTSGGSSTI

-92 DNNIKDGDGFQYMT
+92 DNNIQDGFVYMT
-106 TGFCAKKGTAQEE
+106 TGFCARKGTTQEE

-143 NLPLVNENERITYS
+143 NLPLVNENERVTYT

-186 ISNYGIYESEWEI
+186 ISKYGIYESEWEI
-199 IRGINKTEGHVRTYF
+199 VRGINKTEGHVRTYF

-243 GGNDSAGSN
+243 GGNDNSDSN
-252 EKNSDDSMAA
+252 EKDSDDSMAT
-262 TLLNIKDK
+262 TLLSIKDK
-270 LIELSQKKAA
+270 LIELSQKKAT

-292 GLKERLSI
+292 GLKDRLSI
-300 LDHVYTRDDELK
+300 LDHVYIRDEELK

-322 ERCITSK
+322 EISIAKKRSH
-329 QTYYEQLCKEAD
+329 YEQLCKDAN
-341 ELDRKMKH
+341 ELEHKMKH
-349 LEIIVEAAKLVKNQT
+349 LEIIVEAAKLQKDQT
-364 QLDNINQEIAR
+364 LLEKINQEIGM
-375 LTKGIQLHED
+375 LTKEIQLQEE

-427 KVETQELNQLAF
+427 KVEIKELNQLAF
-439 NKKILMDKK
+439 NKKIHLDKK
-448 VDELETTKVELL
+448 LGELESAKVGLIE
-460 DKLNEAEEILT
+460 KLKEAEEILNE
-471 DSNEEERNLDIER
+471 SNEEERKLDIER
-484 AIKANAFTSV
+484 AVKENAFTVV
-494 EEKIVSLQ
+494 EGKIAALQEKLN
-502 QKLIQMRKNVSLL
+502 QMRKNVSLL
-515 VFEEIAETI
+515 FFEEITSTI
-524 KHVEEEN
+524 KKIEEEN
-531 KTSEEKLQVIKQ
+531 EGSKEKLQAMKQ
-543 EVDDCLETMRVLKT
+543 ELDDCQETMRMIKT
-557 SLQIKEEKKTSL
+557 SLQIKEDKKTRL
-569 NTTIKEYEDFIKA
+569 TATIKEYEDWIEG
-582 YNARQVNYE
+582 YNIRQMDYE

-597 HIVSK
+597 QIVSK

-631 RYLTQLTERNLD
+631 RYLSQLVERNLD

-655 LDKRYKDKVITG
+655 LEKRYKDKVMTG

-676 KERERI
+676 KEKERI
-682 LNKVPI
+682 LRRIPI
-688 LPYGLI
+688 LPYALI
-694 IMEDYESLL
+694 VMEDYESLL

-723 EEIKQGTIHLSKK
+723 EEIKQGTISLSKK

-774 LEQQEEIFKKDMDK
+774 LEQQEDILKKDMDK
-788 IRYYLGKDREY
+788 IRYLLGQDRQKY
-799 FSEVEQKHKQCK
+799 AEVEQNLAKFKL
-811 QEFST
+811 E
-816 LSEEIQELAADYM
+816 LSSLAEEIHELAADYM
-829 KREQSVRQM
+829 NREQSMKQM
-838 SDDINSITVT
+838 SNEIAIITAT
-848 MEENEQE
+848 IKANEQE
-855 HVLLV
+855 CIRLV
-860 EIAAIDAR
+860 EIEAVAEQ
-868 KRKLE
+868 KHGLE
-873 KESIELRNEC
+873 MESTQLCKEC
-883 EELQRR
+883 EGLQRR
-889 YERICQLRDEWKTKH
+889 YEQICQLRDEWKVKH
-904 GQWSMQVD
+904 QQWAMQVD
-912 SVDKQLIFCKEQ
+912 SVDKQLKYCIEQ

-933 KEEEYEVLSLSEEE
+933 TEGEFDILALSEEE
-947 LDARFLGKKDV
+947 LDARFLGKKDA

-964 DLGDKERLLSS
+964 DLRDKERLLNS

-989 RKISLATLDEMK
+989 RNISLATLEEMK
-1001 NNHSLVAISDDII
+1001 NTHTLVAISDDVL
-1014 QCENTD
+1014 QKENSD
-1020 YVHQEAILSKLQEN
+1020 YIHQEAILSKLRDRME
-1034 MDEKKA
+1034 EKKA
-1040 LMHQLGGKVEQAR
+1040 KMHQLGGKVEQAR
-1053 YAAEEKF
+1053 NAADEKF
-1060 GDVFKETLLR
+1060 GGVFKETLLN
-1070 ITTDTDIEEQKAALQ
+1070 ITADTDIQEQKAALEVILQ
-1085 VMLKKKR
+1085 
-1092 NMKEELI
+1092 NQQAMKEEFI
-1099 LSERAIKICEN
+1099 RSERAIKVCEN
-1110 ARDDM
+1110 AKADM

-1120 QMELTKTKDVE
+1120 QMELVKATDVE
-1131 NIEIEDIEGFV
+1131 GVEISDIEGFV
-1142 KTLSRELDSIA
+1142 KTLSKDFESIE

-1159 REEFYQQLQKT
+1159 RDEFYQLLQKT
-1170 AQTLELLKAY
+1170 AQTLEILKAY
-1180 ELAEELRTAVTVPK
+1180 ELAQELRTAVTVPR
-1194 TLEESSE
+1194 TIEEVNE

-1213 RLERQRIEQ
+1213 RLERTRIEQ

-1274 VNEELQSQRMSDYID
+1274 VNEELQGQRMSDYID

-1335 ERMKEQSRHLRYE
+1335 ERIKEQSRHLRYE

-1377 GNINNKGLRK
+1377 GNIDNKGLRK

-1431 KFDVNYILGQCLK
+1431 KFDVNYILGQRLNDK
-1444 DNKQQTVVVDFHSN
+1444 KQQTVVVDYHSN

>member
-1 MTTMPHINRLRV
+1 MPHINRLRV

-71 KLFRTAGGSSTI
+71 KLFRTSGGSTTI

-92 DNNIKDGDGFQYMT
+92 DNNIKDGFQYMT

-143 NLPLVNENERITYS
+143 NLPLINENERVTYS

-233 IQKSYNRYLD
+233 IQKAYNRYLD
-243 GGNDSAGSN
+243 GGNDS
-252 EKNSDDSMAA
+252 EDSMAT
-262 TLLNIKDK
+262 TLLSIKDK
-270 LIELSQKKAA
+270 LIELSQKKAT
-280 VNFYDRQTEIID
+280 VNFYDRQIEIID

-300 LDHVYTRDDELK
+300 LDHVYTRDKELK
-312 TKLHQAYNYN
+312 TKLHQAYTYN
-322 ERCITSK
+322 ERCIASK
-329 QTYYEQLCKEAD
+329 QAHYEQLCKEQD
-341 ELDRKMKH
+341 DLDQKMKH
-349 LEIIVEAAKLVKNQT
+349 LEIIVEAAKLQKNETHLAQ
-364 QLDNINQEIAR
+364 INKEIER
-375 LTKGIQLHED
+375 LTREILLQED
-385 LLVRKQKDI
+385 MLARKQKDI

-417 ESLDAIKGGS
+417 ESLEAIKGGN
-427 KVETQELNQLAF
+427 KVEIQELNQLAF
-439 NKKILMDKK
+439 NKKVHVDKK
-448 VDELETTKVELL
+448 VQDLETAKAELL
-460 DKLNEAEEILT
+460 DKLKEADEVLS
-471 DSNEEERNLDIER
+471 DSGEEERNLDIER
-484 AIKANAFTSV
+484 AIKENAFTMV
-494 EEKIVSLQ
+494 EEKVVALQ
-502 QKLIQMRKNVSLL
+502 QKLNQMRKNVSLL
-515 VFEEIAETI
+515 FFEEITEAI
-524 KHVEEEN
+524 SQVEEEN
-531 KTSEEKLQVIKQ
+531 KASEGRLQAIRQ
-543 EVDDCLETMRVLKT
+543 ELDSCQETMVMLKT
-557 SLQIKEEKKTSL
+557 SLQIKEEKKTRL
-569 NTTIKEYEDFIKA
+569 TTTIKEYEDWLEGYKV
-582 YNARQVNYE
+582 RQAEYE
-591 KLLEVY
+591 KLLEIY

-602 DNCLHELE
+602 DNCLQELE
-610 EQYRELVTKLV
+610 EQYKTLVTKLV
-621 KCKERIQINE
+621 KCKEHIQINE
-631 RYLTQLTERNLD
+631 RYLTQLVERNLD

-655 LDKRYKDKVITG
+655 LEKRYKDKVMTG

-682 LNKVPI
+682 LRKIPI

-694 IMEDYESLL
+694 VMEEYESLL
-703 EDRYFSRKDF
+703 EDRYFKRKDF

-723 EEIKQGTIHLSKK
+723 EEIKQGTISFAKK
-736 SITFAMKEEELFYRE
+736 SITFAMREEELFYRE
-751 ERMAREESIV
+751 ERMAEEESVV
-761 RGEVEEEKELLRK
+761 RGEVEDEKEQLRR
-774 LEQQEEIFKKDMDK
+774 LEQQEEILKKDMDK
-788 IRYYLGKDREY
+788 VRYYLGEDRKKCA
-799 FSEVEQKHKQCK
+799 EVEQNHMKSK
-811 QEFST
+811 QE
-816 LSEEIQELAADYM
+816 LSSLSREIQELASDYM
-829 KREQSVRQM
+829 NREQSVKQM
-838 SDDINSITVT
+838 SDEITTITAT
-848 MEENEQE
+848 MKENEQE
-855 HVLLV
+855 RVRLV
-860 EIAAIDAR
+860 EIEAVTTQ
-868 KRKLE
+868 KRGLE
-873 KESIELRNEC
+873 KESTQLRNAC
-883 EELQRR
+883 EELQSR

-904 GQWSMQVD
+904 DQWILQVD
-912 SVDKQLIFCKEQ
+912 SVDKQLEFCKEQ

-933 KEEEYEVLSLSEEE
+933 KEGEFDVLSLLEEE
-947 LDARFLGKKDV
+947 LDARFLGKKDA

-964 DLGDKERLLSS
+964 DLGDKERLLNS

-989 RKISLATLDEMK
+989 RKISLATLEEMK
-1001 NNHSLVAISDDII
+1001 NNHSLVAISEDII
-1014 QCENTD
+1014 QSENAD
-1020 YVHQEAILSKLQEN
+1020 YVHGEAILSKLRES

-1053 YAAEEKF
+1053 NAAEEKF

-1070 ITTDTDIEEQKAALQ
+1070 VTADTNIEEQKAALQ
-1085 VMLKKKR
+1085 VILQKKQ
-1092 NMKEELI
+1092 NMKEEFA
-1099 LSERAIKICEN
+1099 LSERAIKVCEN
-1110 ARDDM
+1110 AKDDM

-1120 QMELTKTKDVE
+1120 QMELVKSKEVE
-1131 NIEIEDIEGFV
+1131 SIDIEDIEGFV
-1142 KTLSRELDSIA
+1142 KMLSRDLESIV

-1159 REEFYQQLQKT
+1159 RDEFYQQLQKT

-1180 ELAEELRTAVTVPK
+1180 ELAQELRTAVTVPG
-1194 TLEESSE
+1194 TLEESND

-1213 RLERQRIEQ
+1213 RLERARIEQ

-1274 VNEELQSQRMSDYID
+1274 VNEELQGQRMSDYID
-1289 TIVAGVDKYETPNEK
+1289 SIVAGVDKYETPNEK

-1335 ERMKEQSRHLRYE
+1335 ERIKEQSRHLRYE

-1377 GNINNKGLRK
+1377 GNIDNKGLRK

-1431 KFDVNYILGQCLK
+1431 KFDLNYILGQCLNDK
-1444 DNKQQTVVVDFHSN
+1444 KQQTVVVEYHSN

>member
-1 MTTMPHINRLRV
+1 MPHINRLRV

-71 KLFRTAGGSSTI
+71 KLFRTSGGSTTI

-92 DNNIKDGDGFQYMT
+92 DNNIRDGFQYMT

-143 NLPLVNENERITYS
+143 NLPLINENERVTYS

-233 IQKSYNRYLD
+233 IQKAYNRYLD
-243 GGNDSAGSN
+243 GGNDS
-252 EKNSDDSMAA
+252 EDSMAT
-262 TLLNIKDK
+262 TLLSIKDK
-270 LIELSQKKAA
+270 LIELSQKKAT
-280 VNFYDRQTEIID
+280 VNFYDRQIEIID

-300 LDHVYTRDDELK
+300 LDHVYTRDKELK
-312 TKLHQAYNYN
+312 TKLHQAYTYN
-322 ERCITSK
+322 ERCIASK
-329 QTYYEQLCKEAD
+329 QAHYEQLCKEQD
-341 ELDRKMKH
+341 DLDQKMKH
-349 LEIIVEAAKLVKNQT
+349 LEIIVEAAKLQKNETHLAQ
-364 QLDNINQEIAR
+364 INKEIER
-375 LTKGIQLHED
+375 LTREILLQED
-385 LLVRKQKDI
+385 MLARKQKDI

-417 ESLDAIKGGS
+417 ESLEAIKGGN
-427 KVETQELNQLAF
+427 KVEIQELNQLAF
-439 NKKILMDKK
+439 NKKVHVDKK
-448 VDELETTKVELL
+448 VQDLETAKAELL
-460 DKLNEAEEILT
+460 DKLKEADEVLS
-471 DSNEEERNLDIER
+471 DSGEEERNLDIER
-484 AIKANAFTSV
+484 AIKENAFTMV
-494 EEKIVSLQ
+494 EEKVVALQ
-502 QKLIQMRKNVSLL
+502 QKLNQMRKNVSLL
-515 VFEEIAETI
+515 FFEEITEAI
-524 KHVEEEN
+524 SQVEEEN
-531 KTSEEKLQVIKQ
+531 KASEGRLQAIRQ
-543 EVDDCLETMRVLKT
+543 ELDSCQETMVMLKT
-557 SLQIKEEKKTSL
+557 SLQIKEEKKTRL
-569 NTTIKEYEDFIKA
+569 TTTIKEYEDWLEGYKV
-582 YNARQVNYE
+582 RQAEYE
-591 KLLEVY
+591 KLLEIY

-602 DNCLHELE
+602 DNCLQELE
-610 EQYRELVTKLV
+610 EQYKTLVTKLV
-621 KCKERIQINE
+621 KCKEHIQINE
-631 RYLTQLTERNLD
+631 RYLTQLVERNLD

-655 LDKRYKDKVITG
+655 LEKRYKDKVMTG

-682 LNKVPI
+682 LRKIPI

-694 IMEDYESLL
+694 VMEEYESLL
-703 EDRYFSRKDF
+703 EDRYFKRKDF

-723 EEIKQGTIHLSKK
+723 EEIKQGTISFAKK
-736 SITFAMKEEELFYRE
+736 SITFAMREEELFYRE
-751 ERMAREESIV
+751 ERMAEEESVV
-761 RGEVEEEKELLRK
+761 RGEVEDEKEQLRR
-774 LEQQEEIFKKDMDK
+774 LEQQEEILKKDMEK
-788 IRYYLGKDREY
+788 VRYYLGEDRKKCA
-799 FSEVEQKHKQCK
+799 EVEQNHMKSK
-811 QEFST
+811 QE
-816 LSEEIQELAADYM
+816 LSSLSREIQELASDYM
-829 KREQSVRQM
+829 NREQSVKQM
-838 SDDINSITVT
+838 SDEITTITAT
-848 MEENEQE
+848 MKENEQE
-855 HVLLV
+855 RVRLV
-860 EIAAIDAR
+860 EIEAVTTQ
-868 KRKLE
+868 KRGLE
-873 KESIELRNEC
+873 KESTQLRNAC
-883 EELQRR
+883 EELQSR
-889 YERICQLRDEWKTKH
+889 YERICQLRDEWKPKH
-904 GQWSMQVD
+904 DQWILQVD
-912 SVDKQLIFCKEQ
+912 SVDKQLEFCKEQ

-933 KEEEYEVLSLSEEE
+933 KEGEFDVLSLLEEE
-947 LDARFLGKKDV
+947 LDARFLGKKDA

-964 DLGDKERLLSS
+964 DLGDKERLLNS
-975 YINAMNRSLKAIAK
+975 YINAMNRNLKAIAK
-989 RKISLATLDEMK
+989 RKISLATLEEMK
-1001 NNHSLVAISDDII
+1001 NNHSLVAISEDII
-1014 QCENTD
+1014 QSENAD
-1020 YVHQEAILSKLQEN
+1020 YVHGEAILSKLRES

-1053 YAAEEKF
+1053 NAAEEKF

-1070 ITTDTDIEEQKAALQ
+1070 VTADTNIEEQKAALQ
-1085 VMLKKKR
+1085 VILQKKQ
-1092 NMKEELI
+1092 NMKEEFA
-1099 LSERAIKICEN
+1099 LSERAIKVCEN
-1110 ARDDM
+1110 AKDDM

-1120 QMELTKTKDVE
+1120 QVELVKSKEVE
-1131 NIEIEDIEGFV
+1131 SIDIEDIEGFV
-1142 KTLSRELDSIA
+1142 KMLSRDLESIV

-1159 REEFYQQLQKT
+1159 RDEFYQQLQKT

-1180 ELAEELRTAVTVPK
+1180 ELAQELRTAVTVPG
-1194 TLEESSE
+1194 TLEESND

-1213 RLERQRIEQ
+1213 RLERARIEQ

-1274 VNEELQSQRMSDYID
+1274 VNEELQGQRMSDYID
-1289 TIVAGVDKYETPNEK
+1289 SIVAGVDKYETPNEK

-1335 ERMKEQSRHLRYE
+1335 ERIKEQSRHLRYE

-1377 GNINNKGLRK
+1377 GNIDNKGLRK

-1431 KFDVNYILGQCLK
+1431 KFDVNYILGQCLNDK
-1444 DNKQQTVVVDFHSN
+1444 KQQTVVVEYHSN

>member
-1 MTTMPHINRLRV
+1 MPHINRLRV

-71 KLFRTAGGSSTI
+71 KLFRTSGGSTTI

-92 DNNIKDGDGFQYMT
+92 DNNIRDGFQYMT

-143 NLPLVNENERITYS
+143 NLPLINENERVTYS
-157 GLKQYLKELQ
+157 GLKQYLKDLQ

-199 IRGINKTEGHVRTYF
+199 IRGINKTEGHVRTFF

-243 GGNDSAGSN
+243 GGNDS
-252 EKNSDDSMAA
+252 EDSMAQA
-262 TLLNIKDK
+262 LLSIKDK
-270 LIELSQKKAA
+270 LIELSQKKAT
-280 VNFYDRQTEIID
+280 VNFYDRQVEIID

-300 LDHVYTRDDELK
+300 LDHVYTRDEELK
-312 TKLHQAYNYN
+312 TKLHQAYTYN
-322 ERCITSK
+322 ERCIASK
-329 QTYYEQLCKEAD
+329 QAHYEQLCKEQD
-341 ELDRKMKH
+341 ELEQKMKH
-349 LEIIVEAAKLVKNQT
+349 LEIIVEAAKLQKNETHLAQINKEIE
-364 QLDNINQEIAR
+364 QLTREI
-375 LTKGIQLHED
+375 LLQED
-385 LLVRKQKDI
+385 LLARKQRDI

-417 ESLDAIKGGS
+417 ESLEAIKGGN
-427 KVETQELNQLAF
+427 KVEIQELNQLAF
-439 NKKILMDKK
+439 NKKIHVDKK
-448 VDELETTKVELL
+448 VEDLETAKAELL
-460 DKLNEAEEILT
+460 DKLKEADEVLS
-471 DSNEEERNLDIER
+471 DSGEEERNLDIER
-484 AIKANAFTSV
+484 AIKENAFTMV
-494 EEKIVSLQ
+494 EEKIVTLQ
-502 QKLIQMRKNVSLL
+502 QKLNQMRKNVSLL
-515 VFEEIAETI
+515 FFEEITEAI
-524 KHVEEEN
+524 SQVEEEN
-531 KTSEEKLQVIKQ
+531 KASEEKLQAIKQ
-543 EVDDCLETMRVLKT
+543 ELDSCQETMVMLKT
-557 SLQIKEEKKTSL
+557 SLQIKEEKKTRL
-569 NTTIKEYEDFIKA
+569 TTTIKEYEDWLVGYKV
-582 YNARQVNYE
+582 RQAEYE

-597 HIVSK
+597 HIVSR
-602 DNCLHELE
+602 DNCLQELE
-610 EQYRELVTKLV
+610 EQYKALVTKLV
-621 KCKERIQINE
+621 KCKEHININE

-655 LDKRYKDKVITG
+655 LEKRYKDKVMTG

-682 LNKVPI
+682 LRKIPI

-694 IMEDYESLL
+694 VMEDYESLL
-703 EDRYFSRKDF
+703 EDRYFKRKDF

-723 EEIKQGTIHLSKK
+723 EEIKQGTISFTKK
-736 SITFAMKEEELFYRE
+736 SITFAMREEELFYRE
-751 ERMAREESIV
+751 ERMAEEESIV
-761 RGEVEEEKELLRK
+761 RGEVEDEKEQLRK
-774 LEQQEEIFKKDMDK
+774 LEQQEEILKKDMDK
-788 IRYYLGKDREY
+788 VRYYLGEDRKKCA
-799 FSEVEQKHKQCK
+799 EVEQNHMMSK
-811 QEFST
+811 QE
-816 LSEEIQELAADYM
+816 LSSLSREIQELASDYM
-829 KREQSVRQM
+829 NREQSVKQM
-838 SDDINSITVT
+838 SDEITTITAT
-848 MEENEQE
+848 MKENEQE
-855 HVLLV
+855 RVRLV
-860 EIAAIDAR
+860 EIEAVATQ
-868 KRKLE
+868 KRGLE
-873 KESIELRNEC
+873 KESMQLRNAC
-883 EELQRR
+883 EELQSR
-889 YERICQLRDEWKTKH
+889 YERICQLRNEWKTKH
-904 GQWSMQVD
+904 DQWKLQVD
-912 SVDKQLIFCKEQ
+912 SVDKQLEFCKEQ

-933 KEEEYEVLSLSEEE
+933 KEGEFDVLSLLEEE
-947 LDARFLGKKDV
+947 LDARFLGKKDA

-964 DLGDKERLLSS
+964 DLGDKERLLNS
-975 YINAMNRSLKAIAK
+975 YINSMNRSLKAIAK
-989 RKISLATLDEMK
+989 RKISLATLEEMK
-1001 NNHSLVAISDDII
+1001 NNHSLVAISEDII
-1014 QCENTD
+1014 QSENAD
-1020 YVHQEAILSKLQEN
+1020 YVHGEAILSKLRES

-1053 YAAEEKF
+1053 NVAEEKF

-1070 ITTDTDIEEQKAALQ
+1070 VTSDTNIEEQKAALQ
-1085 VMLKKKR
+1085 VMLQKKQD
-1092 NMKEELI
+1092 MKEEFT
-1099 LSERAIKICEN
+1099 LSERAIKVCEN
-1110 ARDDM
+1110 AKDDM

-1120 QMELTKTKDVE
+1120 QMELVKSKEVE
-1131 NIEIEDIEGFV
+1131 SIEIEDIEGYV
-1142 KTLSRELDSIA
+1142 KKLSRDLESIV

-1159 REEFYQQLQKT
+1159 RDEFYQQLQKT

-1180 ELAEELRTAVTVPK
+1180 ELAQELRTAVTVPG
-1194 TLEESSE
+1194 TLEESND
-1201 LKSNLEGVCDCI
+1201 LKGNLEGVCDCI
-1213 RLERQRIEQ
+1213 RLERARIEQ

-1274 VNEELQSQRMSDYID
+1274 VNEELQGQRMSDYID
-1289 TIVAGVDKYETPNEK
+1289 SIVAGVDKYETPNEK

-1335 ERMKEQSRHLRYE
+1335 ERIKEQSRHLRYE

-1377 GNINNKGLRK
+1377 GNIDNKGLRK

-1431 KFDVNYILGQCLK
+1431 KFDVNYILGQCLNDK
-1444 DNKQQTVVVDFHSN
+1444 KQQTVVVDYHSN

>member
-1 MTTMPHINRLRV
+1 MPHINRLRV

-66 KQPVE
+66 KQPIE
-71 KLFRTAGGSSTI
+71 KLFRTSGGSSTI

-92 DNNIKDGDGFQYMT
+92 DNNIKDGFQYMT
-106 TGFCAKKGTAQEE
+106 TGFCARKGTTQEE

-167 RNPGLRVEVFD
+167 RNPGLRVEIFE

-186 ISNYGIYESEWEI
+186 ISGYGLYESEWEI

-243 GGNDSAGSN
+243 GGNDRPDGDGNTSEDN
-252 EKNSDDSMAA
+252 MAS
-262 TLLNIKDK
+262 TLLDIKDK
-270 LIELSQKKAA
+270 LVELSQKKAT
-280 VNFYDRQTEIID
+280 VNLYDRQTEIIE
-292 GLKERLSI
+292 GLKERLSV
-300 LDHVYTRDDELK
+300 LDHVYIKDEELK

-322 ERCITSK
+322 EKCIIEK
-329 QTYYEQLCKEAD
+329 QAHYEQLCKGQD
-341 ELDRKMKH
+341 ELDKKMKH
-349 LEIIVEAAKLVKNQT
+349 LEIIVEAAKLKKNET
-364 QLDNINQEIAR
+364 RLEEINQEI
-375 LTKGIQLHED
+375 KGLIKEIQLQED

-417 ESLDAIKGGS
+417 ESLEAIKGGS
-427 KVETQELNQLAF
+427 KVEIEELNQLAF
-439 NKKILMDKK
+439 NKKRLMDKK
-448 VDELETTKVELL
+448 VEELEEVKSTILA
-460 DKLNEAEEILT
+460 KLKDAEDTLT
-471 DSNEEERNLDIER
+471 NLNEEERNLDIER
-484 AIKANAFTSV
+484 AVKENAFTGI
-494 EEKIVSLQ
+494 EEKIVALN
-502 QKLIQMRKNVSLL
+502 QKLNQMRKNVSLL
-515 VFEEIAETI
+515 FLEEINSAITQ
-524 KHVEEEN
+524 VEEEN
-531 KTSEEKLQVIKQ
+531 KTSKDRIQAIKEELDTCQ
-543 EVDDCLETMRVLKT
+543 ETLLTLKT
-557 SLQIKEEKKTSL
+557 SLQIKEEKKTRIA
-569 NTTIKEYEDFIKA
+569 TTIKEYEDWIEGYKVRHA
-582 YNARQVNYE
+582 EYE

-597 HIVSK
+597 HVVSK
-602 DNCLHELE
+602 DNCLQELE
-610 EQYRELVTKLV
+610 EQYKTLVTKMV
-621 KCKERIQINE
+621 KCKERIQVNE
-631 RYLTQLTERNLD
+631 RYLSQLMERNLD

-648 LTKVKEY
+648 LTRVKEY
-655 LDKRYKDKVITG
+655 LEKRYKDQVMTG
-667 TAYLHTLPE
+667 TSYLHTLPE
-676 KERERI
+676 KDRERLLRKI
-682 LNKVPI
+682 PI
-688 LPYGLI
+688 LPYSLI

-703 EDRYFSRKDF
+703 EDRYFHRKDF

-723 EEIKQGTIHLSKK
+723 EEIKQETISLSKK

-751 ERMAREESIV
+751 ERMAEEESIV
-761 RGEVEEEKELLRK
+761 RGEVEDEKELLRK
-774 LEQQEEIFKKDMDK
+774 LEQQEDILKKDMDK
-788 IRYYLGKDREY
+788 VRYFR
-799 FSEVEQKHKQCK
+799 SHEQAKYAQVSQSHLQSK
-811 QEFST
+811 QELDSLT
-816 LSEEIQELAADYM
+816 QEIHGLAADYM
-829 KREQSVRQM
+829 KKEQSIKQM
-838 SDDINSITVT
+838 SEEVT
-848 MEENEQE
+848 TIASEIEEKERE
-855 HVLLV
+855 RIRLV
-860 EIAAIDAR
+860 EIETVVNE
-868 KRKLE
+868 KRGLE
-873 KESIELRNEC
+873 EKSLLLRSDC
-883 EELQRR
+883 EQLNKR
-889 YERICQLRDEWKTKH
+889 YEQICQMRDEWKVKH
-904 GQWSMQVD
+904 TEWKTQVD
-912 SVDKQLIFCKEQ
+912 SVDKQLSFCMEQ
-924 WTTLFLPYY
+924 WTTLFFAYY
-933 KEEEYEVLSLSEEE
+933 QEGEYEVLSLSEEQ
-947 LDARFLGKKDV
+947 LDARFLGKKDAY
-958 FEKEYS
+958 EKEYS
-964 DLGDKERLLSS
+964 DLGDKERLLNS
-975 YINAMNRSLKAIAK
+975 YINAMNRNLKAIEK
-989 RKISLATLDEMK
+989 RKVSVATLEEMK
-1001 NNHSLVAISDDII
+1001 NSHSLVAISDDIL
-1014 QCENTD
+1014 QSENAD
-1020 YVHQEAILSKLQEN
+1020 YLRQETILSNLRESI
-1034 MDEKKA
+1034 DEKKA
-1040 LMHQLGGKVEQAR
+1040 LMNQLGGKVEEAR
-1053 YAAEEKF
+1053 TVAEEKF
-1060 GDVFKETLLR
+1060 GEVFKETYSQ
-1070 ITTDTDIEEQKAALQ
+1070 IASDTNIEEQKAALKAM
-1085 VMLKKKR
+1085 VLKKQS
-1092 NMKEELI
+1092 MKEDFLRA
-1099 LSERAIKICEN
+1099 ERTMKICEN
-1110 ARDDM
+1110 AKEDM

-1120 QMELTKTKDVE
+1120 QMELTKFSDVQT
-1131 NIEIEDIEGFV
+1131 IEIEDIESFV
-1142 KTLSRELDSIA
+1142 KKLSRDLESIA

-1159 REEFYQQLQKT
+1159 RDEFYQQLQKT

-1180 ELAEELRTAVTVPK
+1180 ELAQELRTAVTVPS
-1194 TLEESSE
+1194 TLEESNE
-1201 LKSNLEGVCDCI
+1201 LKNNLAEVCDCI
-1213 RLERQRIEQ
+1213 RLERGRVEQ

-1239 QRCDNVKA
+1239 QRCDNVKG
-1247 ALERLPKLSKI
+1247 ALERLPKLSRI
-1258 MLDNEQIQMIG
+1258 MLDNEQIPMIG

-1274 VNEELQSQRMSDYID
+1274 VNEELQGQRMSDYID
-1289 TIVAGVDKYETPNEK
+1289 TIVAGVDKYETPNDK
-1304 IKYIRESLSLKR
+1304 IKYIKASLSLKR

-1335 ERMKEQSRHLRYE
+1335 ERIKEQSRHLRYE

-1377 GNINNKGLRK
+1377 GSIDNTGLRK

-1431 KFDVNYILGQCLK
+1431 KFDVNYILGQRLK
-1444 DNKQQTVVVDFHSN
+1444 DNKQQTVVVEYHSN

-1472 QTSLFE
+1472 QTSLFD

>member
-1 MTTMPHINRLRV
+1 MPHINRLRV

-92 DNNIKDGDGFQYMT
+92 DNNIKDGFQYMT

-143 NLPLVNENERITYS
+143 NLPLINENERVTYS

-243 GGNDSAGSN
+243 GGNDSSGGG
-252 EKNSDDSMAA
+252 EKNSDDSMAT

-270 LIELSQKKAA
+270 LIELSQKKTA
-280 VNFYDRQTEIID
+280 VNLYDRQTEIID

-300 LDHVYTRDDELK
+300 LDQVYTRDRELK

-322 ERCITSK
+322 EKCIASK
-329 QTYYEQLCKEAD
+329 QAHFEQLCKEAD
-341 ELDRKMKH
+341 ELDRKLKQ
-349 LEIIVEAAKLVKNQT
+349 LEIIVEAAKLQKNQT
-364 QLDNINQEIAR
+364 QLEQINQEITM
-375 LTKGIQLHED
+375 LTQEIQLQED
-385 LLVRKQKDI
+385 LLVRKQNEI

-406 LREKSNRDELK
+406 LREKSNRDELQ
-417 ESLDAIKGGS
+417 ESLEAIKGGS
-427 KVETQELNQLAF
+427 KVETKELNQLAF

-448 VDELETTKVELL
+448 VEELETVKHELL
-460 DKLNEAEEILT
+460 DKLKEAEEVLT
-471 DSNEEERNLDIER
+471 DSIEEERNLDIEK
-484 AIKANAFTSV
+484 AIKENAFTV
-494 EEKIVSLQ
+494 AKEKVVSLQ
-502 QKLIQMRKNVSLL
+502 QKLNQMRKNVSLL
-515 VFEEIAETI
+515 FFEEITEAI
-524 KHVEEEN
+524 KQVEEEN
-531 KTSEEKLQVIKQ
+531 KTSEEKLQEVKQ
-543 EVDDCLETMRVLKT
+543 ALDDCLETMRVLKT
-557 SLQIKEEKKTSL
+557 SLQIKEEKKLRLT
-569 NTTIKEYEDFIKA
+569 TTIKEYEDWIEG
-582 YNARQVNYE
+582 YNVRQANYE

-602 DNCLHELE
+602 ENCLQELE
-610 EQYRELVTKLV
+610 EQYRELIAKLL

-631 RYLTQLTERNLD
+631 RYLTQLAERNLD

-655 LDKRYKDKVITG
+655 LEKRYKDKVMTG

-682 LNKVPI
+682 LRKIPI
-688 LPYGLI
+688 LPYALI

-723 EEIKQGTIHLSKK
+723 EEIKQGSISLSKK

-774 LEQQEEIFKKDMDK
+774 LEQQEEILKKDMDK
-788 IRYYLGKDREY
+788 IRFYLNQDREKCV
-799 FSEVEQKHKQCK
+799 EVEQSHKQCK
-811 QEFST
+811 LE
-816 LSEEIQELAADYM
+816 LSSLLEEIHEFAADYT
-829 KREQSVRQM
+829 KREQSVKEM
-838 SDDINSITVT
+838 SDEIATISAK

-855 HVLLV
+855 RVRLV
-860 EIAAIDAR
+860 EIAAVDAR
-868 KRKLE
+868 KRELE
-873 KESIELRNEC
+873 EESTELRNEC
-883 EELQRR
+883 DELQRR
-889 YERICQLRDEWKTKH
+889 YERICELRDEWKTKH
-904 GQWSMQVD
+904 DQWAMQVD
-912 SVDKQLIFCKEQ
+912 SVDKQLEFCKEQ

-933 KEEEYEVLSLSEEE
+933 KEGVFDVLSLSEEE
-947 LDARFLGKKDV
+947 LDARFLGKKDA

-964 DLGDKERLLSS
+964 DLSDKERLLNS

-989 RKISLATLDEMK
+989 RKISLATLEEMK
-1001 NNHSLVAISDDII
+1001 NNHSLVAISDDIM
-1014 QCENTD
+1014 QSENAD
-1020 YVHQEAILSKLQEN
+1020 YVHRETILIGLRER
-1034 MDEKKA
+1034 MEEKKA
-1040 LMHQLGGKVEQAR
+1040 LMHQLDGKVEQAR

-1060 GDVFKETLLR
+1060 GEAFKETLLR
-1070 ITTDTDIEEQKAALQ
+1070 ITADMNIEEQKAALL
-1085 VMLKKKR
+1085 VMMQKKQ
-1092 NMKEELI
+1092 NMKEEFV
-1099 LSERAIKICEN
+1099 LSERGIKICEN
-1110 ARDDM
+1110 AKNDM
-1115 ERIYR
+1115 DRIYR
-1120 QMELTKTKDVE
+1120 QMELAKATEVE
-1131 NIEIEDIEGFV
+1131 SLEINDIEGFV
-1142 KTLSRELDSIA
+1142 KSISKDLESIT

-1159 REEFYQQLQKT
+1159 RDEFYQLLQKT

-1180 ELAEELRTAVTVPK
+1180 ELASELRTAVTVPK
-1194 TLEESSE
+1194 TIEESNE
-1201 LKSNLEGVCDCI
+1201 LKENLTGVCDCI

-1239 QRCDNVKA
+1239 QRCNNVKA

-1258 MLDNEQIQMIG
+1258 ILDNEQIQMIG

-1274 VNEELQSQRMSDYID
+1274 VNEELQGQRMSDYID
-1289 TIVAGVDKYETPNEK
+1289 TIVAGVDKYDSPNEK
-1304 IKYIRESLSLKR
+1304 IKYIRDSLSLKR
-1316 LFSVIVTDMNR
+1316 LFAVIVTDMNR

-1335 ERMKEQSRHLRYE
+1335 ERIKEQSRHLRYE

-1377 GNINNKGLRK
+1377 GNIDNKGLRK

-1431 KFDVNYILGQCLK
+1431 KFDVNYILGQCLNDK
-1444 DNKQQTVVVDFHSN
+1444 KQQTVVVDYHSN
-1458 VDTTEME
+1458 VDTAEME

>member
-1 MTTMPHINRLRV
+1 MPHINRLRV

-92 DNNIKDGDGFQYMT
+92 DNNIKDGFQYMT

-143 NLPLVNENERITYS
+143 NLPLINENERVTYS

-214 ETNYKTTRKVVE
+214 ETNYKTTRRVVE

-243 GGNDSAGSN
+243 GGNDSSGGG
-252 EKNSDDSMAA
+252 EKNSDDSMAT

-270 LIELSQKKAA
+270 LIELSQKKAT
-280 VNFYDRQTEIID
+280 VNLYDRQTEIID

-300 LDHVYTRDDELK
+300 LDHVYTRDRELK
-312 TKLHQAYNYN
+312 AKLHQAYNHN
-322 ERCITSK
+322 EKCIASK
-329 QTYYEQLCKEAD
+329 QAHFEQLCKEAD
-341 ELDRKMKH
+341 ELDRKVKQ
-349 LEIIVEAAKLVKNQT
+349 LEIIVEAAKLQKNQT
-364 QLDNINQEIAR
+364 QLEQINHEITI
-375 LTKGIQLHED
+375 LTKEIQLQED
-385 LLVRKQKDI
+385 LLVRKQNEI

-406 LREKSNRDELK
+406 LREKSNRDELQ
-417 ESLDAIKGGS
+417 ESLEAIKGGS
-427 KVETQELNQLAF
+427 KVETKELNQLAF
-439 NKKILMDKK
+439 NKKILVDKK
-448 VDELETTKVELL
+448 VEELETVKVELL
-460 DKLNEAEEILT
+460 DKLQEADEVLT
-471 DSNEEERNLDIER
+471 DSTEEERNLDIEK
-484 AIKANAFTSV
+484 AIKENAFAAA
-494 EEKIVSLQ
+494 EEKVVSLQ
-502 QKLIQMRKNVSLL
+502 QKLNQMRKNVSLL
-515 VFEEIAETI
+515 FFEEITEAI
-524 KHVEEEN
+524 KQVEEEN
-531 KTSEEKLQVIKQ
+531 KTSEEKLQEVKQ
-543 EVDDCLETMRVLKT
+543 ALDDCLETMRVLKT
-557 SLQIKEEKKTSL
+557 SLQIKEEKKIRLT
-569 NTTIKEYEDFIKA
+569 TTIKEYEDWLEG
-582 YNARQVNYE
+582 YNVRQVNYE

-602 DNCLHELE
+602 DNCLQELE
-610 EQYRELVTKLV
+610 EQYRELITKLL

-631 RYLTQLTERNLD
+631 RYMTQLAERNLD

-655 LDKRYKDKVITG
+655 LEKRYKDKVMTG
-667 TAYLHTLPE
+667 TAYLRTLTE

-682 LNKVPI
+682 LSKIPV
-688 LPYGLI
+688 LPYALI
-694 IMEDYESLL
+694 IMEDYEFLL

-723 EEIKQGTIHLSKK
+723 EEIKQGSISLSKK

-774 LEQQEEIFKKDMDK
+774 LEQQEEILKKDMDK
-788 IRYYLGKDREY
+788 IRFYLNQDREKCV
-799 FSEVEQKHKQCK
+799 EVEQSHKQCK
-811 QEFST
+811 LE
-816 LSEEIQELAADYM
+816 LSSLVMEIHELAADYT
-829 KREQSVRQM
+829 KREQSVKQM
-838 SDDINSITVT
+838 SDEISSISAKL
-848 MEENEQE
+848 EENEQE
-855 HVLLV
+855 RVRLV
-860 EIAAIDAR
+860 EIAAVDAR
-868 KRKLE
+868 KRGLE
-873 KESIELRNEC
+873 EESIELRNEC
-883 EELQRR
+883 DDLQRR

-904 GQWSMQVD
+904 DQWAMQVD
-912 SVDKQLIFCKEQ
+912 SVDKQLEFCKEQ

-933 KEEEYEVLSLSEEE
+933 KEGEFHMLSLSEEE
-947 LDARFLGKKDV
+947 LDARFLGKKDA

-964 DLGDKERLLSS
+964 DLGDKERLLNS

-989 RKISLATLDEMK
+989 RKISLATLEEMK
-1001 NNHSLVAISDDII
+1001 NSHSLVAISDDIM
-1014 QCENTD
+1014 QSENAD
-1020 YVHQEAILSKLQEN
+1020 YVHMETVLNGLRERL
-1034 MDEKKA
+1034 DEKKA

-1053 YAAEEKF
+1053 NAAEEKF

-1070 ITTDTDIEEQKAALQ
+1070 ITADTNIEEQKAALL
-1085 VMLKKKR
+1085 VMVQKKQ
-1092 NMKEELI
+1092 NMKEEFV

-1110 ARDDM
+1110 AKDDM

-1120 QMELTKTKDVE
+1120 QMELAKDTEVE
-1131 NIEIEDIEGFV
+1131 SLEINDIEGFV
-1142 KTLSRELDSIA
+1142 KTLSKDLESVS

-1159 REEFYQQLQKT
+1159 RDEFYQLLQKT

-1180 ELAEELRTAVTVPK
+1180 ELASELRTAVTVPK
-1194 TLEESSE
+1194 TIEESNE
-1201 LKSNLEGVCDCI
+1201 LKENLTGVCDCI

-1247 ALERLPKLSKI
+1247 SLERLPKLSKI
-1258 MLDNEQIQMIG
+1258 ILDNEQIQMIG

-1274 VNEELQSQRMSDYID
+1274 VNEELQGQRMSDYID

-1304 IKYIRESLSLKR
+1304 IKYIRDSLSLKR
-1316 LFSVIVTDMNR
+1316 LFAVIVTDMNR

-1335 ERMKEQSRHLRYE
+1335 ERIKEQSRHLRYE

-1377 GNINNKGLRK
+1377 GNIDNKGLRK

-1431 KFDVNYILGQCLK
+1431 KFDVNYILGQRLNDK
-1444 DNKQQTVVVDFHSN
+1444 KQQTVVVDYHSN

>member
-1 MTTMPHINRLRV
+1 MPHINRLRV

-71 KLFRTAGGSSTI
+71 KLFRTSGGSTTI

-92 DNNIKDGDGFQYMT
+92 DNNIRDGFQYMT

-143 NLPLVNENERITYS
+143 NLPLINENERVTYS

-243 GGNDSAGSN
+243 GGNDN
-252 EKNSDDSMAA
+252 EDSMAQ
-262 TLLNIKDK
+262 TLLSIKDK
-270 LIELSQKKAA
+270 LIELSQKKAT
-280 VNFYDRQTEIID
+280 VNFYDRQVEIID

-300 LDHVYTRDDELK
+300 LDHVYTRDEELQ
-312 TKLHQAYNYN
+312 TKLHQAFTYN
-322 ERCITSK
+322 ERCIASK
-329 QTYYEQLCKEAD
+329 QAHYEQLCKEQD
-341 ELDRKMKH
+341 ELDQKMKH
-349 LEIIVEAAKLVKNQT
+349 LEIIVEAAKLQKNETHLAQINKEIE
-364 QLDNINQEIAR
+364 QLTREI
-375 LTKGIQLHED
+375 LLQED
-385 LLVRKQKDI
+385 LLARKQKDI

-417 ESLDAIKGGS
+417 ESLEAIKGGN
-427 KVETQELNQLAF
+427 KVEIQELNQLAF
-439 NKKILMDKK
+439 NKKIHVDKK
-448 VDELETTKVELL
+448 VEDLETAKAELFI
-460 DKLNEAEEILT
+460 KLKEADEVLS
-471 DSNEEERNLDIER
+471 DSGEEERNLDIER
-484 AIKANAFTSV
+484 AIKENAFTMV
-494 EEKIVSLQ
+494 EEKVVALQ
-502 QKLIQMRKNVSLL
+502 QKLNQMRKNVSLL
-515 VFEEIAETI
+515 FFEEITEAI
-524 KHVEEEN
+524 SQVEEEN
-531 KTSEEKLQVIKQ
+531 KASEEKLQAIKQ
-543 EVDDCLETMRVLKT
+543 ELDSCQETMVMLKT
-557 SLQIKEEKKTSL
+557 SLQIKEEKKTRL
-569 NTTIKEYEDFIKA
+569 ITTIKEYEDWLVGYKV
-582 YNARQVNYE
+582 RQAEYE

-597 HIVSK
+597 HIVSR
-602 DNCLHELE
+602 DNCLQELE
-610 EQYRELVTKLV
+610 EQYKALVTKLV
-621 KCKERIQINE
+621 KCKEHININE

-655 LDKRYKDKVITG
+655 LEKRYKDKVMTG

-682 LNKVPI
+682 LCKIPI

-694 IMEDYESLL
+694 VMEDYESLL
-703 EDRYFSRKDF
+703 EDRYFKRKDF

-723 EEIKQGTIHLSKK
+723 EEIKQGTISFSKK
-736 SITFAMKEEELFYRE
+736 SLTFAMKEEELFYRE
-751 ERMAREESIV
+751 ERMAEEESIV
-761 RGEVEEEKELLRK
+761 RGEVEDEKEQLRK
-774 LEQQEEIFKKDMDK
+774 LEQQEEILKKDMDK
-788 IRYYLGKDREY
+788 VRYYLGEDRKKCA
-799 FSEVEQKHKQCK
+799 EVEQNHMKSK
-811 QEFST
+811 QE
-816 LSEEIQELAADYM
+816 LSSLSREIQELASDYVN
-829 KREQSVRQM
+829 REQSVKQM
-838 SDDINSITVT
+838 SDEITTITAT
-848 MEENEQE
+848 MKENEQE
-855 HVLLV
+855 RLRLV
-860 EIAAIDAR
+860 EIKAVATQ
-868 KRKLE
+868 KRGLE
-873 KESIELRNEC
+873 KESMQLRNAC
-883 EELQRR
+883 EELQSR

-904 GQWSMQVD
+904 DQWKLQVD
-912 SVDKQLIFCKEQ
+912 SVDKQLKFCKEQ

-933 KEEEYEVLSLSEEE
+933 KEGEFDVLSLLEEE
-947 LDARFLGKKDV
+947 LDARFLGKKDS

-964 DLGDKERLLSS
+964 DLGDKERLLNS
-975 YINAMNRSLKAIAK
+975 YINSMNRSLKAIAK
-989 RKISLATLDEMK
+989 RKISLATLEEMK
-1001 NNHSLVAISDDII
+1001 NNHSLVAISEDII
-1014 QCENTD
+1014 QNENAD
-1020 YVHQEAILSKLQEN
+1020 YVHGEAILSKLRES

-1053 YAAEEKF
+1053 NVAEEKF

-1070 ITTDTDIEEQKAALQ
+1070 VTSDTNIEEQKAALQ
-1085 VMLKKKR
+1085 VMLQKKQD
-1092 NMKEELI
+1092 MKEEFT
-1099 LSERAIKICEN
+1099 LSERAIKVCEN
-1110 ARDDM
+1110 AKDDM

-1120 QMELTKTKDVE
+1120 QMELVKSKEVE
-1131 NIEIEDIEGFV
+1131 SIEIEDIEGYV
-1142 KTLSRELDSIA
+1142 KKLSRDLESIV

-1159 REEFYQQLQKT
+1159 RDEFYQQLQKT

-1180 ELAEELRTAVTVPK
+1180 ELAQELRTAVTVPG
-1194 TLEESSE
+1194 TLEESND

-1213 RLERQRIEQ
+1213 RLERARIEQ

-1274 VNEELQSQRMSDYID
+1274 VNEELQGQRMSDYID
-1289 TIVAGVDKYETPNEK
+1289 SIVAGVDKYETPNEK

-1335 ERMKEQSRHLRYE
+1335 ERIKEQSRHLRYE

-1377 GNINNKGLRK
+1377 GNIDNKGLRK

-1431 KFDVNYILGQCLK
+1431 KFDVNYILGQCLNDK
-1444 DNKQQTVVVDFHSN
+1444 KQQTVVVDYHSN

>member
-1 MTTMPHINRLRV
+1 MPHINRLRV

-71 KLFRTAGGSSTI
+71 KLFRTSGGSTTI

-92 DNNIKDGDGFQYMT
+92 DNNIKDGFQYMT

-143 NLPLVNENERITYS
+143 NLPLINENERVTYS

-233 IQKSYNRYLD
+233 IQKAYNRYLD
-243 GGNDSAGSN
+243 GGNDS
-252 EKNSDDSMAA
+252 EDSMAQA
-262 TLLNIKDK
+262 LLSIKDK
-270 LIELSQKKAA
+270 LIELSQKKAT
-280 VNFYDRQTEIID
+280 VNFYDRQIEIID

-300 LDHVYTRDDELK
+300 LDHVYTRDKELK
-312 TKLHQAYNYN
+312 TKLHQAYTYN
-322 ERCITSK
+322 ERCIASK
-329 QTYYEQLCKEAD
+329 QAHYEQLCKEQD
-341 ELDRKMKH
+341 DLDQKMKH
-349 LEIIVEAAKLVKNQT
+349 LEIIVEAAKLQKNETHLAQ
-364 QLDNINQEIAR
+364 INKEIER
-375 LTKGIQLHED
+375 LTREILLQED
-385 LLVRKQKDI
+385 MLARKQKDI

-417 ESLDAIKGGS
+417 ESLEAIKGGN
-427 KVETQELNQLAF
+427 KVEIQELNQLAF
-439 NKKILMDKK
+439 NKKVHVDKK
-448 VDELETTKVELL
+448 VQDLETAKAELL
-460 DKLNEAEEILT
+460 DKLKEADEVLS
-471 DSNEEERNLDIER
+471 DSGEEERNLDIER
-484 AIKANAFTSV
+484 AIKENAFTMV
-494 EEKIVSLQ
+494 EEKVVALQ
-502 QKLIQMRKNVSLL
+502 QKLNQMRKNVSLL
-515 VFEEIAETI
+515 FFEEITEAI
-524 KHVEEEN
+524 SQVEEEN
-531 KTSEEKLQVIKQ
+531 KASEGRLQAIRQ
-543 EVDDCLETMRVLKT
+543 ELDSCQETMVMLKT
-557 SLQIKEEKKTSL
+557 SLQIKEEKKTRL
-569 NTTIKEYEDFIKA
+569 TTTIKEYEDWLEGYKV
-582 YNARQVNYE
+582 RQAEYE
-591 KLLEVY
+591 KLLEIY

-602 DNCLHELE
+602 DNCLQELE
-610 EQYRELVTKLV
+610 EQYKTLVTKLV
-621 KCKERIQINE
+621 KCKEHIQINE
-631 RYLTQLTERNLD
+631 RYLTQLVERNLD

-655 LDKRYKDKVITG
+655 LEKRYKDKVMTG

-682 LNKVPI
+682 LRKIPI

-694 IMEDYESLL
+694 VMEEYESLL
-703 EDRYFSRKDF
+703 EDRYFKRKDF

-723 EEIKQGTIHLSKK
+723 EEIKQGTISFAKK
-736 SITFAMKEEELFYRE
+736 SITFAMREEELFYRE
-751 ERMAREESIV
+751 ERMAEEESVV
-761 RGEVEEEKELLRK
+761 RGEVEDEKEQLRR
-774 LEQQEEIFKKDMDK
+774 LEQQEEILKKDMDK
-788 IRYYLGKDREY
+788 VRYYIGEDRKKCA
-799 FSEVEQKHKQCK
+799 EVEQNHMKSK
-811 QEFST
+811 QE
-816 LSEEIQELAADYM
+816 LSSLSREIQELASDYM
-829 KREQSVRQM
+829 NREQSVKQM
-838 SDDINSITVT
+838 SDEITTITAT
-848 MEENEQE
+848 MKENEQE
-855 HVLLV
+855 RVRLV
-860 EIAAIDAR
+860 EIEAVTTQ
-868 KRKLE
+868 KRGLE
-873 KESIELRNEC
+873 KESTQLRNAC
-883 EELQRR
+883 EELQSR
-889 YERICQLRDEWKTKH
+889 YERICQLQDEWKTKH
-904 GQWSMQVD
+904 DQWILQVD
-912 SVDKQLIFCKEQ
+912 SVDKQLEFCKEQ

-933 KEEEYEVLSLSEEE
+933 KEGEFDVLSLLEEE
-947 LDARFLGKKDV
+947 LDARFLGKKDA

-964 DLGDKERLLSS
+964 DLGDKERLLNS

-989 RKISLATLDEMK
+989 RKISLATLEEMK
-1001 NNHSLVAISDDII
+1001 NNHSLVAISEDII
-1014 QCENTD
+1014 QSENAD
-1020 YVHQEAILSKLQEN
+1020 YVHGEAILSKLRES

-1053 YAAEEKF
+1053 NAAEEKF

-1070 ITTDTDIEEQKAALQ
+1070 VTADTNIEEQKAALQ
-1085 VMLKKKR
+1085 VILQKKQ
-1092 NMKEELI
+1092 NMKEEFA
-1099 LSERAIKICEN
+1099 LSERAIKVCEN
-1110 ARDDM
+1110 AKDDM

-1120 QMELTKTKDVE
+1120 QMELVKSKEVE
-1131 NIEIEDIEGFV
+1131 SIDIEDIEGFV
-1142 KTLSRELDSIA
+1142 KMLSRDLESIV

-1159 REEFYQQLQKT
+1159 RDEFYQQLQKT

-1180 ELAEELRTAVTVPK
+1180 ELAQELRTAVTVPG
-1194 TLEESSE
+1194 TLEESND

-1213 RLERQRIEQ
+1213 RLERARIEQ

-1274 VNEELQSQRMSDYID
+1274 VNEELQGQRMSDYID
-1289 TIVAGVDKYETPNEK
+1289 SIVAGVDKYETPNEK

-1335 ERMKEQSRHLRYE
+1335 ERIKEQSRHLRYE

-1377 GNINNKGLRK
+1377 GNIDNKGLRK

-1431 KFDVNYILGQCLK
+1431 KFDVNYILGQCLNDK
-1444 DNKQQTVVVDFHSN
+1444 KQQTVVVDYHSN

>member
-1 MTTMPHINRLRV
+1 MPHINRLRV

-71 KLFRTAGGSSTI
+71 KLFRTSGGSTTI

-92 DNNIKDGDGFQYMT
+92 DNNIKDGFQYMT

-143 NLPLVNENERITYS
+143 NLPLINENERVTYS

-233 IQKSYNRYLD
+233 IQKAYNRYLD
-243 GGNDSAGSN
+243 GGNDS
-252 EKNSDDSMAA
+252 EDSMAQA
-262 TLLNIKDK
+262 LLSIKDK
-270 LIELSQKKAA
+270 LIELSQKKAT
-280 VNFYDRQTEIID
+280 VNFYDRQIEIID

-300 LDHVYTRDDELK
+300 LDHVYTRDKELK
-312 TKLHQAYNYN
+312 TKLHQAYTYN
-322 ERCITSK
+322 ERCIASK
-329 QTYYEQLCKEAD
+329 QAHYEQLCKEQD
-341 ELDRKMKH
+341 DLDQKMKH
-349 LEIIVEAAKLVKNQT
+349 LEIIVEAAKFQKNETHLAQ
-364 QLDNINQEIAR
+364 INKEIER
-375 LTKGIQLHED
+375 LTREILLQED
-385 LLVRKQKDI
+385 MLARKQKDI

-417 ESLDAIKGGS
+417 ESLEAIKGGN
-427 KVETQELNQLAF
+427 KVEIQELNQLAF
-439 NKKILMDKK
+439 NKKVHVDKK
-448 VDELETTKVELL
+448 VQDLETAKAELL
-460 DKLNEAEEILT
+460 DKLKEADEVLS
-471 DSNEEERNLDIER
+471 DSGEEERNLDIER
-484 AIKANAFTSV
+484 AIKENAFTMV
-494 EEKIVSLQ
+494 EEKVVALQ
-502 QKLIQMRKNVSLL
+502 QKLNQMRKNVSLL
-515 VFEEIAETI
+515 FFEEITEAI
-524 KHVEEEN
+524 SQVEEEN
-531 KTSEEKLQVIKQ
+531 KASEGRLQAIRQ
-543 EVDDCLETMRVLKT
+543 ELDSCQETMVMLKT
-557 SLQIKEEKKTSL
+557 SLQIKEEKKTRL
-569 NTTIKEYEDFIKA
+569 TTTIKEYEDWLEGYKV
-582 YNARQVNYE
+582 RQAEYE
-591 KLLEVY
+591 KLLEIY

-602 DNCLHELE
+602 DNCLQELE
-610 EQYRELVTKLV
+610 EQYKTLVTKLV
-621 KCKERIQINE
+621 KCKEHIQINE
-631 RYLTQLTERNLD
+631 RYLTQLVERNLD

-655 LDKRYKDKVITG
+655 LEKRYKDKVMTG

-682 LNKVPI
+682 LRKIPI

-694 IMEDYESLL
+694 VMEEYESLL
-703 EDRYFSRKDF
+703 EDRYFKRKDF

-723 EEIKQGTIHLSKK
+723 EEIKQGTISFAKK
-736 SITFAMKEEELFYRE
+736 SITFAMREEELFYRE
-751 ERMAREESIV
+751 ERMAEEESVV
-761 RGEVEEEKELLRK
+761 RGEVEDEKEQLRR
-774 LEQQEEIFKKDMDK
+774 LEQQEEILKKDMEK
-788 IRYYLGKDREY
+788 VRYYLGEDRKKCA
-799 FSEVEQKHKQCK
+799 EVEQNHMKSK
-811 QEFST
+811 QE
-816 LSEEIQELAADYM
+816 LSSLSREIQELASDYM
-829 KREQSVRQM
+829 NREQSVKQM
-838 SDDINSITVT
+838 SDEITTITAT
-848 MEENEQE
+848 MKENEQE
-855 HVLLV
+855 RVRLV
-860 EIAAIDAR
+860 EIEAVTTQ
-868 KRKLE
+868 KRGLE
-873 KESIELRNEC
+873 KESTQLRNAC
-883 EELQRR
+883 EELQSR

-904 GQWSMQVD
+904 DQWILQVD
-912 SVDKQLIFCKEQ
+912 SVDKQLEFCKEQ

-933 KEEEYEVLSLSEEE
+933 KEGEFDVLSLLEEE
-947 LDARFLGKKDV
+947 LDARFLGKKDA

-964 DLGDKERLLSS
+964 DLGDKERLLNS
-975 YINAMNRSLKAIAK
+975 YINAMNRNLKAIAK
-989 RKISLATLDEMK
+989 RKISLATLEEMK
-1001 NNHSLVAISDDII
+1001 NNHSLVAISEDII
-1014 QCENTD
+1014 QSENAD
-1020 YVHQEAILSKLQEN
+1020 YVHGEAILSKLRES

-1053 YAAEEKF
+1053 NAAEEKF

-1070 ITTDTDIEEQKAALQ
+1070 VTADTNIEEQKAALQ
-1085 VMLKKKR
+1085 VILQKKQ
-1092 NMKEELI
+1092 NMKEEFA
-1099 LSERAIKICEN
+1099 LSERAIKVCEN
-1110 ARDDM
+1110 AKDDM

-1120 QMELTKTKDVE
+1120 QVELVKSKEVE
-1131 NIEIEDIEGFV
+1131 SIDIEDIEGFV
-1142 KTLSRELDSIA
+1142 KMLSRDLESIV

-1159 REEFYQQLQKT
+1159 RDEFYQQLQKT

-1180 ELAEELRTAVTVPK
+1180 ELAQELRTAVTVPG
-1194 TLEESSE
+1194 TLEESND

-1213 RLERQRIEQ
+1213 RLERARIEQ

-1274 VNEELQSQRMSDYID
+1274 VNEELQGQRMSDYID
-1289 TIVAGVDKYETPNEK
+1289 SIVAGVDKYETPNEK

-1335 ERMKEQSRHLRYE
+1335 ERIKEQSRHLRYE

-1377 GNINNKGLRK
+1377 GNIDNKGLRK

-1431 KFDVNYILGQCLK
+1431 KFDVNYILGQCLNDK
-1444 DNKQQTVVVDFHSN
+1444 KQQTVVVEYHSN

>member
-1 MTTMPHINRLRV
+1 MPHINRLRV

-71 KLFRTAGGSSTI
+71 KLFRTSGGSTTI

-92 DNNIKDGDGFQYMT
+92 DNNIKDGFQYMT

-143 NLPLVNENERITYS
+143 NLPLINENERVTYS

-233 IQKSYNRYLD
+233 IQKAYNRYLD
-243 GGNDSAGSN
+243 GGNDS
-252 EKNSDDSMAA
+252 EDSMAQA
-262 TLLNIKDK
+262 LLSIKDK
-270 LIELSQKKAA
+270 LIELSQKKAT
-280 VNFYDRQTEIID
+280 VNFYDRQIEIID
-292 GLKERLSI
+292 GLKEQLSI
-300 LDHVYTRDDELK
+300 LDHVYTRDKELK
-312 TKLHQAYNYN
+312 TKLHQAYTYN
-322 ERCITSK
+322 ERCIASK
-329 QTYYEQLCKEAD
+329 QAHYEQLCKEQD
-341 ELDRKMKH
+341 DLDQKMKH
-349 LEIIVEAAKLVKNQT
+349 LEIIVEAAKLQKNETHLAQ
-364 QLDNINQEIAR
+364 INKEIER
-375 LTKGIQLHED
+375 LTREILLQED
-385 LLVRKQKDI
+385 MLARKQKDI

-417 ESLDAIKGGS
+417 ESLEAIKGGN
-427 KVETQELNQLAF
+427 KVEIQELNQLAF
-439 NKKILMDKK
+439 NKKVHVDKK
-448 VDELETTKVELL
+448 VQDLETAKAELL
-460 DKLNEAEEILT
+460 DKLKEADEVLS
-471 DSNEEERNLDIER
+471 DSGEEERNLDIER
-484 AIKANAFTSV
+484 AIKENAFTMV
-494 EEKIVSLQ
+494 EEKVVALQ
-502 QKLIQMRKNVSLL
+502 QKLNQMRKNVSLL
-515 VFEEIAETI
+515 FFEEITEAI
-524 KHVEEEN
+524 SQVEEEN
-531 KTSEEKLQVIKQ
+531 KASEGRLQAIRQ
-543 EVDDCLETMRVLKT
+543 ELDSCQETMVMLKT
-557 SLQIKEEKKTSL
+557 SLQIKEEKKTRIT
-569 NTTIKEYEDFIKA
+569 TTIKEYEDWLEGYKI
-582 YNARQVNYE
+582 RQAEYE

-602 DNCLHELE
+602 DNCLQELE
-610 EQYRELVTKLV
+610 EQYKALVTKLV
-621 KCKERIQINE
+621 KCKEHIQINE
-631 RYLTQLTERNLD
+631 RYLTQLVERNLD

-655 LDKRYKDKVITG
+655 LEKRYKDKVMTG

-682 LNKVPI
+682 LRKIPI

-694 IMEDYESLL
+694 VMEEYESLL
-703 EDRYFSRKDF
+703 EDRYFKRKDF

-723 EEIKQGTIHLSKK
+723 EEIKQGTISFAKK
-736 SITFAMKEEELFYRE
+736 SITFAMREEELFYRE
-751 ERMAREESIV
+751 ERMAEEESVV
-761 RGEVEEEKELLRK
+761 RGEVEDEKEQLRR
-774 LEQQEEIFKKDMDK
+774 LEQQEEILKKDMDK
-788 IRYYLGKDREY
+788 VRYYLGEDRKKCA
-799 FSEVEQKHKQCK
+799 EVEQNHMKSK
-811 QEFST
+811 QE
-816 LSEEIQELAADYM
+816 LSSLSREIQELASDYM
-829 KREQSVRQM
+829 NREQSVKQM
-838 SDDINSITVT
+838 SDEITTITAT
-848 MEENEQE
+848 MKENEQE
-855 HVLLV
+855 RVRLV
-860 EIAAIDAR
+860 EIEAVTTQ
-868 KRKLE
+868 KRGLE
-873 KESIELRNEC
+873 KESTQLRNAC
-883 EELQRR
+883 EELQSR

-904 GQWSMQVD
+904 DQWKLQVD
-912 SVDKQLIFCKEQ
+912 SVDKQLKFCKEQ

-933 KEEEYEVLSLSEEE
+933 KEGEFDVLSLLEEE
-947 LDARFLGKKDV
+947 LDARFLGKKDA

-964 DLGDKERLLSS
+964 DLGDKERLLNS

-989 RKISLATLDEMK
+989 RKISLATLEEMK
-1001 NNHSLVAISDDII
+1001 NNHSLVAISEDII
-1014 QCENTD
+1014 QSENAD
-1020 YVHQEAILSKLQEN
+1020 YVHGEAILSKLRES

-1040 LMHQLGGKVEQAR
+1040 LKHQLGGKIEQAR
-1053 YAAEEKF
+1053 NVAEEKF

-1070 ITTDTDIEEQKAALQ
+1070 VTADTNIEEQKAALQ
-1085 VMLKKKR
+1085 VILQKKQ
-1092 NMKEELI
+1092 NMKEEFA
-1099 LSERAIKICEN
+1099 LSERAIKVCEN
-1110 ARDDM
+1110 AKDDM

-1120 QMELTKTKDVE
+1120 QMELVKSKEVE
-1131 NIEIEDIEGFV
+1131 SIDIEDIEGFV
-1142 KTLSRELDSIA
+1142 KMLSRDLESIV

-1180 ELAEELRTAVTVPK
+1180 ELAQELRTAVTVPG
-1194 TLEESSE
+1194 TLEESND

-1213 RLERQRIEQ
+1213 RLERARIEQ

-1274 VNEELQSQRMSDYID
+1274 VNEELQGQRMSDYID
-1289 TIVAGVDKYETPNEK
+1289 SIVAGVDKYETPNEK

-1335 ERMKEQSRHLRYE
+1335 ERIKEQSRHLRYE

-1377 GNINNKGLRK
+1377 GNIDNKGLRK

-1407 FELLKMNQVQLI
+1407 FELLKMNKVQLI

-1431 KFDVNYILGQCLK
+1431 KFDVNYILGQCLNDK
-1444 DNKQQTVVVDFHSN
+1444 KQQTVVVEYHSN

>member
-1 MTTMPHINRLRV
+1 MPHINRLRV

-71 KLFRTAGGSSTI
+71 KLFRTSGGSTTI

-92 DNNIKDGDGFQYMT
+92 DNNIKDGFQYMT

-143 NLPLVNENERITYS
+143 NLPLINENERVTYS

-243 GGNDSAGSN
+243 GGNDS
-252 EKNSDDSMAA
+252 EDSMAQA
-262 TLLNIKDK
+262 LLSIKDK
-270 LIELSQKKAA
+270 LIELSQKKAT
-280 VNFYDRQTEIID
+280 VNFYDRQIEIID

-300 LDHVYTRDDELK
+300 LDHVYTRDEELK
-312 TKLHQAYNYN
+312 TKLHQAYTYN
-322 ERCITSK
+322 ERSIASK
-329 QTYYEQLCKEAD
+329 QAHYEQICKEQD
-341 ELDRKMKH
+341 ELDQKMKH
-349 LEIIVEAAKLVKNQT
+349 LEIIVEAAKLQKNETYLAQINKEIE
-364 QLDNINQEIAR
+364 QLTREI
-375 LTKGIQLHED
+375 LLQED
-385 LLVRKQKDI
+385 LLARKQRDI

-417 ESLDAIKGGS
+417 ESLEAIKGGN
-427 KVETQELNQLAF
+427 KVEIQELNQLAF
-439 NKKILMDKK
+439 NKKLHVDKK
-448 VDELETTKVELL
+448 VEDLETAKAELL
-460 DKLNEAEEILT
+460 DKLKEADENLS
-471 DSNEEERNLDIER
+471 DSGEEERNLDIER
-484 AIKANAFTSV
+484 AIKENAFIMV
-494 EEKIVSLQ
+494 EEKIVELQ
-502 QKLIQMRKNVSLL
+502 QKLNQMRKNVSLL
-515 VFEEIAETI
+515 FFEEITEAI
-524 KHVEEEN
+524 SQVEEEN
-531 KTSEEKLQVIKQ
+531 KASEEKLQAIKQ
-543 EVDDCLETMRVLKT
+543 ELDSCQETMVMLKT
-557 SLQIKEEKKTSL
+557 SLQIKEEKKTRL
-569 NTTIKEYEDFIKA
+569 TTTIKEYEDWLVGYKV
-582 YNARQVNYE
+582 RQAEYE

-597 HIVSK
+597 HIVSR
-602 DNCLHELE
+602 DNCLQELE
-610 EQYRELVTKLV
+610 EQYKALVTKLV
-621 KCKERIQINE
+621 KCKEYININE

-655 LDKRYKDKVITG
+655 LEKRYKDKVMTG

-682 LNKVPI
+682 LRKIPI

-694 IMEDYESLL
+694 VMEDYESLL
-703 EDRYFSRKDF
+703 EDRYFKRKDF

-723 EEIKQGTIHLSKK
+723 EEIKQGTISFSKK
-736 SITFAMKEEELFYRE
+736 SLTFAMKEEELFYRE
-751 ERMAREESIV
+751 ERMAEEESIV
-761 RGEVEEEKELLRK
+761 RGEVEDEKEQLRK
-774 LEQQEEIFKKDMDK
+774 LEQQEEILKKDMDK
-788 IRYYLGKDREY
+788 VRYYLGEDRKKCA
-799 FSEVEQKHKQCK
+799 EVEQNHMKSK
-811 QEFST
+811 QE
-816 LSEEIQELAADYM
+816 LSSLSREIQELASDYM
-829 KREQSVRQM
+829 NREQSVKQM
-838 SDDINSITVT
+838 SDEITTITAT
-848 MEENEQE
+848 MKENEQE
-855 HVLLV
+855 RVRLI
-860 EIAAIDAR
+860 EIEAVATQ
-868 KRKLE
+868 KRGLE
-873 KESIELRNEC
+873 KESTQLRNAC
-883 EELQRR
+883 EELQSR

-904 GQWSMQVD
+904 DQWKLQVD
-912 SVDKQLIFCKEQ
+912 SVDKQLKFCKEQ

-933 KEEEYEVLSLSEEE
+933 KEGEFDVLSLLEEE

-964 DLGDKERLLSS
+964 DLGDKERLLNS

-989 RKISLATLDEMK
+989 RKISLATLEEMK
-1001 NNHSLVAISDDII
+1001 NNHSLVAISEDII
-1014 QCENTD
+1014 QSENAD
-1020 YVHQEAILSKLQEN
+1020 YVHGEAILSKLRES

-1053 YAAEEKF
+1053 NVAEEKF
-1060 GDVFKETLLR
+1060 GDVFKEALLR
-1070 ITTDTDIEEQKAALQ
+1070 VTSDTNIEEQKAALQ
-1085 VMLKKKR
+1085 VILQKKQD
-1092 NMKEELI
+1092 MKEEFT
-1099 LSERAIKICEN
+1099 LSERAIKVCEN
-1110 ARDDM
+1110 AKDDM

-1120 QMELTKTKDVE
+1120 QMELVKSKEVESKD
-1131 NIEIEDIEGFV
+1131 IEDIEGFV
-1142 KTLSRELDSIA
+1142 KMLSRDLESIV

-1159 REEFYQQLQKT
+1159 RDEFYQQLQKT

-1180 ELAEELRTAVTVPK
+1180 ELAQELRTAVTVPG
-1194 TLEESSE
+1194 TLEESND

-1213 RLERQRIEQ
+1213 RLERARIEQ

-1274 VNEELQSQRMSDYID
+1274 VNEELQGQRMSDYID
-1289 TIVAGVDKYETPNEK
+1289 SIVAGVDKYETPNEK

-1335 ERMKEQSRHLRYE
+1335 ERIKEQSRHLRYE

-1377 GNINNKGLRK
+1377 GNIDNKGLRK

-1431 KFDVNYILGQCLK
+1431 KFDVNYILGQCLNDK
-1444 DNKQQTVVVDFHSN
+1444 KQQTVVVDYHSN